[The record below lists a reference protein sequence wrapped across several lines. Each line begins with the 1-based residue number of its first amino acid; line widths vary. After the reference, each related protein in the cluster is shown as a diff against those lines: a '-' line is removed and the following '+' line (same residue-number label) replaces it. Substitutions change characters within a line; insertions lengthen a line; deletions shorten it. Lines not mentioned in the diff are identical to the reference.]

1 MGLSR
6 LDNFLKSVR
15 GNILYV
21 DPNNL
26 DSTDS
31 VANQGNSPTRPFKTI
46 QRALIEAARFSYQVG
61 SNNDRFSK
69 TTILLQPGEHIV
81 DNRPGIIV
89 KDDDTYITR
98 GGFDNYTDFTEFT
111 LLTNFDI
118 LSENNQL
125 YKLNSIYGGVIVPR
139 GTSIVGS
146 DLRKTKII
154 PRYVPNPDEVDGANI
169 NRSALFRVT
178 GGCFLYGFTIFD
190 ADLNALCYKDFTIN
204 QFVPDFS
211 HHKLT
216 CFEYV
221 DGVNNVKIDDTFIS
235 NLETTKTDL
244 DMYYEKVAVAYG
256 QNSGRE
262 IDESDEDIQT
272 VVDEYRIVGSRG
284 AEANIASISASGT
297 TVTVTLEEPLEELSA
312 NSPIQISGVA
322 STNSS
327 DVYDGQYLISSVIS
341 TTQFTYIS
349 RISNVDTSPTTNGA
363 TVNFSVD
370 TVTGASPYI
379 FNISLR
385 SVYGMCGMHAD
396 GNLVSGFKSMVV
408 AQFTGIGLQKDD
420 NAFVKYDEVSGEY
433 QDSANV
439 IDIHTDS
446 RAVFKPSYRNYH
458 IKASNN
464 AIIQL
469 VSIFAIGYAEH
480 FVVESGGDHS
490 ITNSNSNFG
499 AKALV
504 ARGFRKDAFSRDD
517 RGYITH
523 IVSPQKLS
531 GDETS
536 VEFFPIDVGLT
547 TSVSAG
553 AGTTTR
559 LYIYNQT
566 NQDAPPSD
574 IADGYRLGAKETEI
588 LYSQIAQSGIVSTYS
603 CRVTMPESDLSKEKS
618 YSVNRVNNDSENDID
633 SNGIIGLSTVH
644 EFIDGEKVRVF
655 SDNGHLPDGLI
666 TNNIYYVITDAVAG
680 ITSTEIKLAST
691 LSDVF
696 TDTAII
702 PNSKGGNL
710 KVVSRVSD
718 KSSGDVGHP
727 IQYDEGQGNWYLNVS
742 STDNTLY
749 DVINSVGVTGI
760 GEATSRTFI
769 ERNLDT
775 RNLVDTIYKVRYV
788 LPKNAQ
794 NNARPPLDG
803 YIIQE
808 SSTTGLTDAEISND
822 LYFGDSVTLANANQ
836 LRNPSFI
843 ANAEWSSSGISTIY
857 TELPH
862 NLSVGSEVKIEN
874 VVSAGNTTADFYDG
888 FNGEFTVTSIPTS
901 KKFTYSLADNPGAFQ
916 NDTTVRDSNLPKFT
930 QKTIP
935 TCLQV
940 YRSVEIQPFVQGKQ
954 DGVYQLFVINNSNS
968 PTVSPFQDSS
978 FSQNV
983 QYLYPQLN
991 RDNPDADP
999 KSSRS
1004 FALSSPVGQV
1014 VINDPENSLTKETVE
1029 KVSSDLKLGIGIT
1042 GAISSSGTA
1051 HTIFTKVD
1059 HGLGGITNLTVVSSG
1074 SNYIGEDTYYAADL
1088 VGFAGSITGSNANV
1102 KVDVNSLGQVS
1113 DVLIMDPG
1121 SSYGIGHTLQII
1133 PAAGIGTT
1141 TGFTAAVVRVDA
1153 VTDYQDLTLEIDG
1166 LSEDYDG
1173 YNNLYKVTGI
1183 TSTSTTE
1190 IQVQSANSVSG
1201 FSTTAVE
1208 FGTNMS
1214 SFTGQLLTPSSVTYN
1229 NETGVGIVTFAT
1241 SHGLNVDNSLLFVGF
1256 DNSFLNKTVSVT
1268 KKLSLL
1274 SVEVN
1279 FGTNDSSVPTTGTP
1293 EAYLK
1298 GNTSRSGRLEKENE
1312 LTSGRN
1318 VIQYGGIESTITTL
1332 LSSESGAPD
1341 QLVISDAVNSGFRIG
1356 DYLQVDREI
1365 FRIKSSVTSNTV
1377 GVFRSLLGS
1386 PRQTH
1391 DANSVVKRIVV
1402 KPVEFRRN
1410 SIIRASGHTFEYL
1423 GFGPGNYSTAF
1434 PERQDRVLSPQEEL
1448 IAQSYKENGGIVIF
1462 TAMNSDGDFY
1472 TGNKKVNSATG
1483 KEEVFDTPVP
1493 TVTGEE
1499 IDTGA
1504 FSVGFDVISPLEI
1517 SVSRSLRVEGG
1528 DDGTLV
1534 SEFDGPVVFNE
1545 KFTSTSEKG
1554 IEANS
1559 LFLQGDAEISRKITV
1574 GLSTPTEAGNYGD
1587 AVIRTE
1593 PEENGNVGWI
1603 YTKENAWRN
1612 WGWIKDASELNQLIS
1627 GVGIATTSSD
1637 SVGLSTRV
1645 NITATGDVSVSSSF
1659 DSLTKTTNFVID
1671 GTSLAPANT
1680 IDVYD
1685 AGVLQG
1691 SATGFDFEAAPD
1703 GFGLNLTT
1711 AISSGI
1717 ATVTFDM
1724 PIDDIDFGTGI
1735 LGQASPS
1742 FTPLSVGTRIIYEN
1756 LLDSVNTNY
1765 AVGVEANALW
1775 HSVPQSSAYSFKWYG
1790 GTTEIAE
1797 LITNGGSGLF
1807 ELNGSSSK
1815 VSAAQLESTVATG
1828 TAPFIVGSST
1838 TVTNLNANFLQ
1849 GFVSSDEE
1857 LENTIV
1863 RRDATNKIEG
1873 EVTKLIH
1880 VGAGQT
1886 GGYYTDIPAR
1896 LGYNPFN
1903 RDAGDT
1909 CAGPAIFQSS
1919 ISVTGGATLAGL
1931 TTITQVSDIYKNQS
1945 SSSGT
1950 LTCDF
1955 TTGPTTRTTSTD
1967 ITTINISNVPTTDER
1982 SLNYSVLLKAS
1993 SAVASLENIVFQ
2005 INGTT
2010 LIEGT
2015 NLYWLNDLSPVGTD
2029 PGYYFLGF
2037 TILRVGTGWE
2047 VLATYAPYGS

>member
-31 VANQGNSPTRPFKTI
+31 VENQGNSPTRPFKTI

-61 SNNDRFSK
+61 NNNDRFSK
-69 TTILLQPGEHIV
+69 TTIELQPGEHIV
-81 DNRPGIIV
+81 DNRPGIVV
-89 KDDDTYITR
+89 KDDGTYITR
-98 GGFDNYTDFTEFT
+98 GGFDNYTDFTEFN
-111 LLTNFDI
+111 LLSNFDV

-154 PRYVPNPDEVDGANI
+154 PRYVPNPDEVDGSNI

-178 GGCFLYGFTIFD
+178 GGCFIYGFTIFD
-190 ADLNALCYKDFTIN
+190 ADINALCYKDFTIN

-235 NLETTKTDL
+235 DLETTKTDL
-244 DMYYEKVAVAYG
+244 DMYYDKISVAYG

-262 IDESDEDIQT
+262 IDEDDEDIET

-297 TVTVTLEEPLEELSA
+297 TVTVTLEESLTELSV

-322 STNSS
+322 STNPL

-341 TTQFTYIS
+341 DTQFTYIS
-349 RISNVDTSPTTNGA
+349 RITNVDTAPSSNGA

-370 TVTGASPYI
+370 TVTSASPYI
-379 FNISLR
+379 FNVSLR

-420 NAFVKYDEVSGEY
+420 NAFIKYNEVLGEY
-433 QDSANV
+433 EDSSV
-439 IDIHTDS
+439 VTDIHTDS

-499 AKALV
+499 AKSLV
-504 ARGFRKDAFSRDD
+504 ARGFRKDSFPRDD

-523 IVSPQKLS
+523 FVSPQKIKNI
-531 GDETS
+531 ETS
-536 VEFFPIDVGLT
+536 VEFLPIDVGLT
-547 TSVSAG
+547 TSVSVG
-553 AGTTTR
+553 VGTTTR
-559 LYIYNQT
+559 LYIYNET
-566 NQDAPPSD
+566 NQDAPPSNVV
-574 IADGYRLGAKETEI
+574 DGYRIGAKENDI
-588 LYSQIAQSGIVSTYS
+588 LYAQIAQSGIVSTYS
-603 CRVTMPESDLSKEKS
+603 CRITMPESDLSKEKS
-618 YSVNRVNNDSENDID
+618 YDVSRVNNDSENDID
-633 SNGIIGLSTVH
+633 SNGIIGLTTFH
-644 EFIDGEKVRVF
+644 ELIDGEKVRVF

-666 TNNIYYVITDAVAG
+666 NNNVYYVITDAVSG

-696 TDTAII
+696 TDSPII

-710 KVVSRVSD
+710 KIISKVTD

-727 IQYDEGQGNWYLNVS
+727 IQFDQVRSNWYLNVS
-742 STDNTLY
+742 ETDNTLY
-749 DVINSVGVTGI
+749 DVINNVGVSGI
-760 GEATSRTFI
+760 GEATSRTYV
-769 ERNLDT
+769 ERTLDT
-775 RNLVDTIYKVRYV
+775 RNLIDTIYKVRYV

-808 SSTTGLTDAEISND
+808 SNTTGLSDTEISND
-822 LYFGDSVTLANANQ
+822 VYFGNSITLTNSNQ
-836 LRNPSFI
+836 LRNPSI
-843 ANAEWSSSGISTIY
+843 VADVEWSSSGISTVY

-862 NLSVGSEVKIEN
+862 NLSVGSEIKIEN
-874 VVSAGNTTADFYDG
+874 IVSAGNTTANSEKG
-888 FNGEFTVTSIPTS
+888 FNGEFEVTSILTS
-901 KKFTYSLADNPGAFQ
+901 KKFTYALTDNPGNFQ
-916 NDTTVRDSNLPKFT
+916 SDTTVRDSNLPKFT
-930 QKTIP
+930 QKSIP

-940 YRSVEIQPFVQGKQ
+940 YRSVELQPFVQGKQ
-954 DGVYQLFVINNSNS
+954 DGIYQLFLINNSNS
-968 PTVSPFQDSS
+968 PTVSPFQESN
-978 FSQNV
+978 FSQPV
-983 QYLYPQLN
+983 QFLYPQLN
-991 RDNPDADP
+991 RDNPNADP
-999 KSSRS
+999 RSSRS
-1004 FALSSPVGQV
+1004 FALSSPIGQV
-1014 VINDPENSLTKETVE
+1014 VINNPENSLTKESIE
-1029 KVSSDLKLGIGIT
+1029 KVSTDLKIGIGIT
-1042 GAISSSGTA
+1042 GAISSTGTA
-1051 HTIFTKVD
+1051 HTIFTEID
-1059 HGLGGITNLTVVSSG
+1059 HGLSGITSLTVVSAG

-1102 KVDVNSLGQVS
+1102 KVDVTAIGQVGN
-1113 DVLIMDPG
+1113 VVIMDPG

-1183 TSTSTTE
+1183 TSSVTE
-1190 IQVQSANSVSG
+1190 IEVESANSVTG
-1201 FSTTAVE
+1201 FSTTAVD
-1208 FGTNMS
+1208 FGNNLS
-1214 SFTGQLLTPSSVTYN
+1214 SLTGKLLTPSSVTYS
-1229 NETGVGIVTFAT
+1229 NETGVGIVTFAS

-1256 DNSFLNKTVSVT
+1256 DNSFLNKIVSVT

-1274 SVEVN
+1274 SVEVE
-1279 FGTNDSSVPTTGTP
+1279 FGINDNSVPVTGSP

-1298 GNTSRSGRLEKENE
+1298 GNNSRSGRLEKETESN
-1312 LTSGRN
+1312 SGRN
-1318 VIQYGGIESTITTL
+1318 VVQYGGIESTITTL
-1332 LSSESGAPD
+1332 LSSDSGAPD
-1341 QLVISDAVNSGFRIG
+1341 QLVISDAIIKGFRVG

-1365 FRIKSSVTSNTV
+1365 FRIKSTVNSNTV

-1386 PRQTH
+1386 QRQTH
-1391 DANSVVKRIVV
+1391 DVNSVVKKIII
-1402 KPVEFRRN
+1402 KSVEFRRN

-1448 IAQSYKENGGIVIF
+1448 ISQSTKENGGIVIF

-1528 DDGTLV
+1528 DNSTLV

-1545 KFTSTSEKG
+1545 KITSTSDKG
-1554 IEANS
+1554 IEATS
-1559 LFLQGDAEISRKITV
+1559 LFLQGDADISRKITV

-1593 PEENGNVGWI
+1593 PEEFNNVGWI
-1603 YTKENAWRN
+1603 YTKGNEWKQ
-1612 WGWIKDASELNQLIS
+1612 WGWIKDSSELNQLIS

-1645 NITATGDVSVSSSF
+1645 NISALGDINVSATF
-1659 DSLTKTTNFVID
+1659 DSLTKTTNYVID
-1671 GTSLAPANT
+1671 GTGLAADNE
-1680 IDVYD
+1680 IDIYD
-1685 AGVLQG
+1685 EGLLQG
-1691 SATGFDFEAAPD
+1691 AASAIDFKGAAD
-1703 GFGLNLTT
+1703 GFGVEVTT
-1711 AISSGI
+1711 LVNSGI
-1717 ATVTFDM
+1717 ATITFDV
-1724 PIDDIDFGTGI
+1724 PINEIDFGTGI
-1735 LGQASPS
+1735 IGQSSPS
-1742 FTPLSVGTRIIYEN
+1742 FATTSIGTRIIYEN
-1756 LLDSVNTNY
+1756 LIDSVNTNY
-1765 AVGVEANALW
+1765 AVGVEPNALW
-1775 HSVPQSSAYSFKWYG
+1775 HSLPQSSGYSFKWYG
-1790 GTTEIAE
+1790 GITEVAE
-1797 LITNGGSGLF
+1797 LIANGGSGQL

-1815 VSAAQLESTVATG
+1815 VTARQLESTATTG

-1863 RRDATNKIEG
+1863 RRDAANKIEG
-1873 EVTKLIH
+1873 NATKLIH
-1880 VGAGQT
+1880 VGTGQT

-1909 CAGPAIFQSS
+1909 CVGPAIFQSS

-1931 TTITQVSDIYKNQS
+1931 TTVTQVSDIYKNQS

-1955 TTGPTTRTTSTD
+1955 TTGPITRTTSTD
-1967 ITTINISNVPTTDER
+1967 ITIIDITNVPTTDER
-1982 SLNYSVLLKAS
+1982 SLNYSVLLKAAS
-1993 SAVASLENIVFQ
+1993 PVLSLENIVFKV
-2005 INGTT
+2005 NGAT
-2010 LIEGT
+2010 LTEGT
-2015 NLYWLNDLSPVGTD
+2015 DIYWLNNLSPVGTD
-2029 PGYYFLGF
+2029 SGYYFLGF

>member
-31 VANQGNSPTRPFKTI
+31 VENQGNSPTRPFKTI

-61 SNNDRFSK
+61 NNNDRFSK
-69 TTILLQPGEHIV
+69 TTIELQPGEHIV
-81 DNRPGIIV
+81 DNRPGIVV
-89 KDDDTYITR
+89 KDDGTYITR
-98 GGFDNYTDFTEFT
+98 GGFDNYTDFSEFN
-111 LLTNFDI
+111 LLSNFDV

-139 GTSIVGS
+139 GTSINGS

-154 PRYVPNPDEVDGANI
+154 PRYVPNPDEVDGSNI
-169 NRSALFRVT
+169 NRSAVFRVT
-178 GGCFLYGFTIFD
+178 GGCFIYGFTIFD
-190 ADLNALCYKDFTIN
+190 ADINALCYKDFTIN

-235 NLETTKTDL
+235 DLETTKTDL
-244 DMYYEKVAVAYG
+244 DMYYDKISVAYG

-262 IDESDEDIQT
+262 IDEDDEDIET

-297 TVTVTLEEPLEELSA
+297 TVTVTLEESLTELSV

-322 STNSS
+322 STNPL

-341 TTQFTYIS
+341 DTQFTYIS
-349 RISNVDTSPTTNGA
+349 RITNVDTAPSSNGA

-370 TVTGASPYI
+370 TVTSASPYI
-379 FNISLR
+379 FNVSLR

-420 NAFVKYDEVSGEY
+420 NAFIKYNEVLGEY
-433 QDSANV
+433 EDSSV
-439 IDIHTDS
+439 VTDIHTDS

-499 AKALV
+499 AKSLV
-504 ARGFRKDAFSRDD
+504 ARGFRKDSFPRDD

-523 IVSPQKLS
+523 FVSPQKIKNI
-531 GDETS
+531 ETS
-536 VEFFPIDVGLT
+536 VEFLPIDVGLT
-547 TSVSAG
+547 TSVSVG
-553 AGTTTR
+553 VGTTTR
-559 LYIYNQT
+559 LYIYNET
-566 NQDAPPSD
+566 NQDAPPSNVV
-574 IADGYRLGAKETEI
+574 DGYRIGAKENDI
-588 LYSQIAQSGIVSTYS
+588 LYAQIAQSGIVSTYS
-603 CRVTMPESDLSKEKS
+603 CRITMPESDLGKEKS
-618 YSVNRVNNDSENDID
+618 YDVSRVNNDSENDID
-633 SNGIIGLSTVH
+633 SNGIIGLTTSH
-644 EFIDGEKVRVF
+644 ELIDGEKVRVF

-666 TNNIYYVITDAVAG
+666 NNNVYYVITDAVSG

-696 TDTAII
+696 TDNPII

-710 KVVSRVSD
+710 KIISKVTD

-727 IQYDEGQGNWYLNVS
+727 IQFDQVRSNWYLNVS
-742 STDNTLY
+742 ETDNTLY
-749 DVINSVGVTGI
+749 DVINNVGVSGI
-760 GEATSRTFI
+760 GEATSRTYV
-769 ERNLDT
+769 ERTLDT
-775 RNLVDTIYKVRYV
+775 RNLIDTIYKVRYV

-808 SSTTGLTDAEISND
+808 SNTTGLSDTEISND
-822 LYFGDSVTLANANQ
+822 VYFGNSITLTNSNQ
-836 LRNPSFI
+836 LRNPSI
-843 ANAEWSSSGISTIY
+843 VADVEWSSSGISTVY

-862 NLSVGSEVKIEN
+862 NLSVGSEIKIEN
-874 VVSAGNTTADFYDG
+874 IVSAGNTTANSKQG
-888 FNGEFTVTSIPTS
+888 FNGEFEVTSILTS
-901 KKFTYSLADNPGAFQ
+901 KKFTYALTDDPGNFQ
-916 NDTTVRDSNLPKFT
+916 SDTTVRDSNLPKFT
-930 QKTIP
+930 QKSIP

-940 YRSVEIQPFVQGKQ
+940 YRSVELQPFVQGKQ
-954 DGVYQLFVINNSNS
+954 DGIYQLFLINNSNS
-968 PTVSPFQDSS
+968 PTVSPFQEST
-978 FSQNV
+978 FSQPV
-983 QYLYPQLN
+983 QFLYPQLN
-991 RDNPDADP
+991 RDNPNADP
-999 KSSRS
+999 RSSRS
-1004 FALSSPVGQV
+1004 FALSSPIGQV
-1014 VINDPENSLTKETVE
+1014 VINNPENSLTKESIE
-1029 KVSSDLKLGIGIT
+1029 KVSTDLKIGIGIT
-1042 GAISSSGTA
+1042 GAISSTGTA
-1051 HTIFTKVD
+1051 HTIFTEID
-1059 HGLGGITNLTVVSSG
+1059 HGLSGITSLTVVSAG

-1102 KVDVNSLGQVS
+1102 KVDVTAIGQVGN
-1113 DVLIMDPG
+1113 VVIMDPG

-1183 TSTSTTE
+1183 TSSVTE
-1190 IQVQSANSVSG
+1190 IEVESANSVTG
-1201 FSTTAVE
+1201 FSTTAVD
-1208 FGTNMS
+1208 FGNNLS
-1214 SFTGQLLTPSSVTYN
+1214 SLTGKLLTPSSVTYN
-1229 NETGVGIVTFAT
+1229 NETGVGIVTFAS

-1256 DNSFLNKTVSVT
+1256 DNSFLNKIVSVT

-1274 SVEVN
+1274 SVEVE
-1279 FGTNDSSVPTTGTP
+1279 FGINDNSVPVTGSP

-1298 GNTSRSGRLEKENE
+1298 GNNSRSGRLEKETESN
-1312 LTSGRN
+1312 SGRN
-1318 VIQYGGIESTITTL
+1318 VVQYGGIESTITTS
-1332 LSSESGAPD
+1332 LSSDSGAPD
-1341 QLVISDAVNSGFRIG
+1341 QLVISDAIIKGFRVG

-1365 FRIKSSVTSNTV
+1365 FRIKSTVNSNTV

-1386 PRQTH
+1386 QRQTH
-1391 DANSVVKRIVV
+1391 DVNSVVKKIII
-1402 KPVEFRRN
+1402 KSVEFRRN

-1448 IAQSYKENGGIVIF
+1448 ISQSTKENGGIVIF

-1528 DDGTLV
+1528 DNSTLV

-1545 KFTSTSEKG
+1545 KITSTSDKG
-1554 IEANS
+1554 IEATS
-1559 LFLQGDAEISRKITV
+1559 LFLQGDADISRKITV

-1593 PEENGNVGWI
+1593 PEEFNNVGWI
-1603 YTKENAWRN
+1603 YTKGNEWKQ
-1612 WGWIKDASELNQLIS
+1612 WGWIKDSSELNQLIS

-1645 NITATGDVSVSSSF
+1645 NISALGDINVSASF
-1659 DSLTKTTNFVID
+1659 DSLTKTTNYVID
-1671 GTSLAPANT
+1671 GTGLAADNE
-1680 IDVYD
+1680 IDIYD
-1685 AGVLQG
+1685 EGLLQG
-1691 SATGFDFEAAPD
+1691 AASAIDFKGAVD
-1703 GFGLNLTT
+1703 GFGVEVSTLVN
-1711 AISSGI
+1711 SGI
-1717 ATVTFDM
+1717 ATITFDV
-1724 PIDDIDFGTGI
+1724 PINEIDFGAGI
-1735 LGQASPS
+1735 IGQSSPS
-1742 FTPLSVGTRIIYEN
+1742 FATTSIGTRIIYEN
-1756 LLDSVNTNY
+1756 LIDSVNTNY
-1765 AVGVEANALW
+1765 AVGIEPTALW
-1775 HSVPQSSAYSFKWYG
+1775 HSLPQSSGYSFKWYG
-1790 GTTEIAE
+1790 GITEVAE
-1797 LITNGGSGLF
+1797 LIANAGSGQLQINGGS
-1807 ELNGSSSK
+1807 SK
-1815 VSAAQLESTVATG
+1815 VTAGQLESTATTG

-1873 EVTKLIH
+1873 NATKLIH
-1880 VGAGQT
+1880 VGTGQT

-1909 CAGPAIFQSS
+1909 CVGPAIFQSS

-1931 TTITQVSDIYKNQS
+1931 TTVTQVSDIYKNQS

-1955 TTGPTTRTTSTD
+1955 TTGPITRTTSTD
-1967 ITTINISNVPTTDER
+1967 ITIIDITNVPTTDER
-1982 SLNYSVLLKAS
+1982 SLNYSVLLKAAS
-1993 SAVASLENIVFQ
+1993 PVLSLENIVFKV
-2005 INGTT
+2005 NGTT
-2010 LIEGT
+2010 LTEGT
-2015 NLYWLNDLSPVGTD
+2015 DIYWLNNLSPVGTD
-2029 PGYYFLGF
+2029 SGYYFLGF

>member
-31 VANQGNSPTRPFKTI
+31 VENQGNSPTRPFKTI

-61 SNNDRFSK
+61 NNNDRFSK
-69 TTILLQPGEHIV
+69 TTIELQPGEHIV
-81 DNRPGIIV
+81 DNRPGIVV
-89 KDDDTYITR
+89 KDDGTYITR
-98 GGFDNYTDFTEFT
+98 GGFDNYTDFSEFN
-111 LLTNFDI
+111 LLSNFDV

-139 GTSIVGS
+139 GTSINGS

-154 PRYVPNPDEVDGANI
+154 PRYVPNPDEVDGSNI
-169 NRSALFRVT
+169 NRSAVFRVT
-178 GGCFLYGFTIFD
+178 GGCFIYGFTIFD
-190 ADLNALCYKDFTIN
+190 ADINALCYKDFTIN

-235 NLETTKTDL
+235 DLETTKTDL
-244 DMYYEKVAVAYG
+244 DMYYDKISVAYG

-262 IDESDEDIQT
+262 IDEDDEDIET

-297 TVTVTLEEPLEELSA
+297 TVTVTLEESLTELSV

-322 STNSS
+322 STNPL

-341 TTQFTYIS
+341 DTQFTYIS
-349 RISNVDTSPTTNGA
+349 RITNVDTAPSSNGA

-370 TVTGASPYI
+370 TVTSASPYI
-379 FNISLR
+379 FNVSLR

-420 NAFVKYDEVSGEY
+420 NAFIKYNEVLGEY
-433 QDSANV
+433 EDSSV
-439 IDIHTDS
+439 VTDIHTDS

-499 AKALV
+499 AKSLV
-504 ARGFRKDAFSRDD
+504 ARGFRKDSFPRDD

-523 IVSPQKLS
+523 FVSPQKIKNI
-531 GDETS
+531 ETS
-536 VEFFPIDVGLT
+536 VEFLPIDVGLT
-547 TSVSAG
+547 TSVSVG
-553 AGTTTR
+553 VGTTTR
-559 LYIYNQT
+559 LYIYNET
-566 NQDAPPSD
+566 NQDAPPSNVV
-574 IADGYRLGAKETEI
+574 DGYRIGAKENDI
-588 LYSQIAQSGIVSTYS
+588 LYAQIAQSGIVSTYS
-603 CRVTMPESDLSKEKS
+603 CRITMPESDLGKEKS
-618 YSVNRVNNDSENDID
+618 YDVSRVNNDSENDID
-633 SNGIIGLSTVH
+633 SNGIIGLTTSH
-644 EFIDGEKVRVF
+644 ELIDGEKVRVF

-666 TNNIYYVITDAVAG
+666 NNNVYYVITDAVSG

-696 TDTAII
+696 TDNPII

-710 KVVSRVSD
+710 KIISKVTD

-727 IQYDEGQGNWYLNVS
+727 IQFDQVRSNWYLNVS
-742 STDNTLY
+742 ETDNTLY
-749 DVINSVGVTGI
+749 DVINNVGVSGI
-760 GEATSRTFI
+760 GEATSRTYV
-769 ERNLDT
+769 ERTLDT
-775 RNLVDTIYKVRYV
+775 RNLIDTIYKVRYV

-808 SSTTGLTDAEISND
+808 SNTTGLSDTEISND
-822 LYFGDSVTLANANQ
+822 VYFGNSITLTNSNQ
-836 LRNPSFI
+836 LRNPSI
-843 ANAEWSSSGISTIY
+843 VADVEWSSSGISTVY

-862 NLSVGSEVKIEN
+862 NLSVGSEIKIEN
-874 VVSAGNTTADFYDG
+874 IVSAGNTTANSKQG
-888 FNGEFTVTSIPTS
+888 FNGEFEVTSILTS
-901 KKFTYSLADNPGAFQ
+901 KKFTYALTDNPGNFQ
-916 NDTTVRDSNLPKFT
+916 SDTTVRDSNLPKFT
-930 QKTIP
+930 QKSIP

-940 YRSVEIQPFVQGKQ
+940 YRSVELQPFVQGKQ
-954 DGVYQLFVINNSNS
+954 DGIYQLFLINNSNS
-968 PTVSPFQDSS
+968 PTVSPFQESN
-978 FSQNV
+978 FSQPV
-983 QYLYPQLN
+983 QFLYPQLN
-991 RDNPDADP
+991 RDNPNADP
-999 KSSRS
+999 RSSRS
-1004 FALSSPVGQV
+1004 FALSSPIGQV
-1014 VINDPENSLTKETVE
+1014 VINNPENSLTKESIE
-1029 KVSSDLKLGIGIT
+1029 KVSTDLKIGIGIT
-1042 GAISSSGTA
+1042 GAISSTGTA
-1051 HTIFTKVD
+1051 HTIFTEID
-1059 HGLGGITNLTVVSSG
+1059 HGLSGITSLTVVSAG

-1102 KVDVNSLGQVS
+1102 KVDVTAIGQVGN
-1113 DVLIMDPG
+1113 VVIMDPG

-1183 TSTSTTE
+1183 TSSVTE
-1190 IQVQSANSVSG
+1190 IEVESANSVTG
-1201 FSTTAVE
+1201 FSTTAVD
-1208 FGTNMS
+1208 FGNNLS
-1214 SFTGQLLTPSSVTYN
+1214 SLTGKLLTPSSVTYN
-1229 NETGVGIVTFAT
+1229 NETGVGIVTFAS

-1256 DNSFLNKTVSVT
+1256 DNSFLNKIVSVT

-1274 SVEVN
+1274 SVEVE
-1279 FGTNDSSVPTTGTP
+1279 FGINDNSVPVTGSP

-1298 GNTSRSGRLEKENE
+1298 GNNSRSGRLEKETESN
-1312 LTSGRN
+1312 SGRN
-1318 VIQYGGIESTITTL
+1318 VVQYGGIESTITTS
-1332 LSSESGAPD
+1332 LSSDSGAPD
-1341 QLVISDAVNSGFRIG
+1341 QLVISDAIIKGFRVG

-1365 FRIKSSVTSNTV
+1365 FRIKSTVNSNTV

-1386 PRQTH
+1386 QRQTH
-1391 DANSVVKRIVV
+1391 DVNSVVKKIII
-1402 KPVEFRRN
+1402 KSVEFRRN

-1448 IAQSYKENGGIVIF
+1448 ISQSTKENGGIVIF

-1528 DDGTLV
+1528 DNSTLV

-1545 KFTSTSEKG
+1545 KITSTSDKG
-1554 IEANS
+1554 IEATS
-1559 LFLQGDAEISRKITV
+1559 LFLQGDADISRKITV

-1593 PEENGNVGWI
+1593 PEEFNNVGWI
-1603 YTKENAWRN
+1603 YTKGNEWKQ
-1612 WGWIKDASELNQLIS
+1612 WGWIKDSSELNQLIS

-1645 NITATGDVSVSSSF
+1645 NISALGDINVSASF
-1659 DSLTKTTNFVID
+1659 DSLTKTTNYVID
-1671 GTSLAPANT
+1671 GTGLAADNE
-1680 IDVYD
+1680 IDIYD
-1685 AGVLQG
+1685 EGLLQG
-1691 SATGFDFEAAPD
+1691 AASAIDFKGAVD
-1703 GFGLNLTT
+1703 GFGVEVSTLVN
-1711 AISSGI
+1711 SGI
-1717 ATVTFDM
+1717 ATITFDV
-1724 PIDDIDFGTGI
+1724 PINEIDFGTGI
-1735 LGQASPS
+1735 IGQSSPS
-1742 FTPLSVGTRIIYEN
+1742 FATTSIGTRIIYEN
-1756 LLDSVNTNY
+1756 LIDSVNTNY
-1765 AVGVEANALW
+1765 AVGIEPTALW
-1775 HSVPQSSAYSFKWYG
+1775 HSLPQSSGYSFKWYG
-1790 GTTEIAE
+1790 GITEVAE
-1797 LITNGGSGLF
+1797 LIANAGSGQLQINGGS
-1807 ELNGSSSK
+1807 SK
-1815 VSAAQLESTVATG
+1815 VTAGQLESTATTG

-1873 EVTKLIH
+1873 NATKLIH
-1880 VGAGQT
+1880 VGTGQT

-1909 CAGPAIFQSS
+1909 CVGPAIFQSS

-1931 TTITQVSDIYKNQS
+1931 TTVTQVSDIYKNQS

-1955 TTGPTTRTTSTD
+1955 TTGPITRTTSTD
-1967 ITTINISNVPTTDER
+1967 ITIIDITNVPTTDER
-1982 SLNYSVLLKAS
+1982 SLNYSVLLKAAS
-1993 SAVASLENIVFQ
+1993 PVLSLENIVFKV
-2005 INGTT
+2005 NGAT
-2010 LIEGT
+2010 LTEGT
-2015 NLYWLNDLSPVGTD
+2015 DIYWLNNLSPVGTD
-2029 PGYYFLGF
+2029 SGYYFLGF

>member
-31 VANQGNSPTRPFKTI
+31 VENQGNSPTRPFKTI

-61 SNNDRFSK
+61 NNNDRFSK
-69 TTILLQPGEHIV
+69 TTIKLQPGEHIV
-81 DNRPGIIV
+81 DNRPGIVV
-89 KDDDTYITR
+89 KDDGTYITR
-98 GGFDNYTDFTEFT
+98 GGFDNYTDFSEFN
-111 LLTNFDI
+111 LLSNFDV

-139 GTSIVGS
+139 GTSIKGS

-154 PRYVPNPDEVDGANI
+154 PRYVPNPDEVDGSNI
-169 NRSALFRVT
+169 NRSAVFRVT
-178 GGCFLYGFTIFD
+178 GGCFIYGFTIFD
-190 ADLNALCYKDFTIN
+190 ADINALCYKDFTIN

-235 NLETTKTDL
+235 DLETTKTDL
-244 DMYYEKVAVAYG
+244 DMYYDKISVAYG

-262 IDESDEDIQT
+262 IDEDDEDIET

-297 TVTVTLEEPLEELSA
+297 TVTVTLEESLTELSV

-322 STNSS
+322 STNPL

-341 TTQFTYIS
+341 DTQFTYIS
-349 RISNVDTSPTTNGA
+349 RITNVDTAPSSNSA

-370 TVTGASPYI
+370 TVTSASPYI
-379 FNISLR
+379 FNVSLR

-420 NAFVKYDEVSGEY
+420 NAFIKYNEVLGEY
-433 QDSANV
+433 EDSSV
-439 IDIHTDS
+439 VTDIHTDS

-499 AKALV
+499 AKSLV
-504 ARGFRKDAFSRDD
+504 ARGFRKDSFPRDD

-523 IVSPQKLS
+523 FVSPQKIKNI
-531 GDETS
+531 ETS
-536 VEFFPIDVGLT
+536 VEFLPIDVGLT
-547 TSVSAG
+547 TSVSVG
-553 AGTTTR
+553 VGTTTR
-559 LYIYNQT
+559 LYIYNET
-566 NQDAPPSD
+566 NQDAPPSNVV
-574 IADGYRLGAKETEI
+574 DGYRIGAKENDI
-588 LYSQIAQSGIVSTYS
+588 LYAQIAQSGIVSTYS
-603 CRVTMPESDLSKEKS
+603 CRITMPESDLSKEKS
-618 YSVNRVNNDSENDID
+618 YDVSRVNNDSENDID
-633 SNGIIGLSTVH
+633 SNGIIGLTTSH
-644 EFIDGEKVRVF
+644 ELIDGEKVRVF

-666 TNNIYYVITDAVAG
+666 NNNVYYVITDAVSG

-696 TDTAII
+696 TDNPII

-710 KVVSRVSD
+710 KIISKVTD

-727 IQYDEGQGNWYLNVS
+727 IQFDQVRSNWYLNVS
-742 STDNTLY
+742 ETDNTLY
-749 DVINSVGVTGI
+749 DVINNVGVSGI
-760 GEATSRTFI
+760 GEATSRTYV
-769 ERNLDT
+769 ERTLDT
-775 RNLVDTIYKVRYV
+775 RNLIDTIYKVRYV

-808 SSTTGLTDAEISND
+808 SNTTGLSDTEISND
-822 LYFGDSVTLANANQ
+822 VYFGNSITLTNSNQ
-836 LRNPSFI
+836 LRNPSI
-843 ANAEWSSSGISTIY
+843 VADVEWSSSGISTVY

-862 NLSVGSEVKIEN
+862 NISVGSEIKIEN
-874 VVSAGNTTADFYDG
+874 IVSAGNTTANSEKG
-888 FNGEFTVTSIPTS
+888 FNGEFKVTSVLTS
-901 KKFTYSLADNPGAFQ
+901 KKFTYALTDDPGNFQ
-916 NDTTVRDSNLPKFT
+916 SDTTVRDSNLPKFT
-930 QKTIP
+930 QKSIP

-940 YRSVEIQPFVQGKQ
+940 YRSVELQPFVQGKQ
-954 DGVYQLFVINNSNS
+954 DGIYQLFLINNSNS
-968 PTVSPFQDSS
+968 PTVSPFQEST
-978 FSQNV
+978 FSQPV
-983 QYLYPQLN
+983 QFLYPQLN
-991 RDNPDADP
+991 RDNPNADP

-1004 FALSSPVGQV
+1004 FALSSPIGQV
-1014 VINDPENSLTKETVE
+1014 VINNPENSLTKESIE
-1029 KVSSDLKLGIGIT
+1029 KVSTDLKIGIGIT
-1042 GAISSSGTA
+1042 GAISSTGTA
-1051 HTIFTKVD
+1051 HTIFTEID
-1059 HGLGGITNLTVVSSG
+1059 HGLSGITSLTVVSAG

-1102 KVDVNSLGQVS
+1102 KVDVTAIGQVGN
-1113 DVLIMDPG
+1113 VVIMDPG

-1183 TSTSTTE
+1183 TSSVTE
-1190 IQVQSANSVSG
+1190 IEVESANSVTG
-1201 FSTTAVE
+1201 FSTTAVD
-1208 FGTNMS
+1208 FGNNLS
-1214 SFTGQLLTPSSVTYN
+1214 SLTGKLLTPSSVTYN
-1229 NETGVGIVTFAT
+1229 NETGVGIVTFAS

-1256 DNSFLNKTVSVT
+1256 DNSFLNKIVSVT

-1274 SVEVN
+1274 SVEVE
-1279 FGTNDSSVPTTGTP
+1279 FGINDNSVPVTGSP

-1298 GNTSRSGRLEKENE
+1298 GNNSRSGRLEKETESN
-1312 LTSGRN
+1312 SGRN
-1318 VIQYGGIESTITTL
+1318 VVQYGGIESTITTL
-1332 LSSESGAPD
+1332 LSSDSGAPD
-1341 QLVISDAVNSGFRIG
+1341 QLVISDAIIKGFRVG

-1365 FRIKSSVTSNTV
+1365 FRIKSTVNSNTV

-1386 PRQTH
+1386 QRQTH
-1391 DANSVVKRIVV
+1391 DVNSVVKKIII
-1402 KPVEFRRN
+1402 KSVEFRRN

-1448 IAQSYKENGGIVIF
+1448 ISQSTKENGGIVIF

-1528 DDGTLV
+1528 DNSTLV

-1545 KFTSTSEKG
+1545 KITSTSDKG
-1554 IEANS
+1554 IEATS
-1559 LFLQGDAEISRKITV
+1559 LFLQGDADISRKITV

-1593 PEENGNVGWI
+1593 PEEFNNVGWI
-1603 YTKENAWRN
+1603 YTKGNEWKQ
-1612 WGWIKDASELNQLIS
+1612 WGWIKDSSELNQLIS

-1645 NITATGDVSVSSSF
+1645 NISAVGDINVSASF
-1659 DSLTKTTNFVID
+1659 DSLTKTTNYVID
-1671 GTSLAPANT
+1671 GTGLAADNE
-1680 IDVYD
+1680 IDIYD
-1685 AGVLQG
+1685 EGLLKGAA
-1691 SATGFDFEAAPD
+1691 SAIDFKGAVD
-1703 GFGLNLTT
+1703 GFGVEVSTLVN
-1711 AISSGI
+1711 SGI
-1717 ATVTFDM
+1717 ATITFDV
-1724 PIDDIDFGTGI
+1724 PINEIDFGAGI
-1735 LGQASPS
+1735 IGQSSPS
-1742 FTPLSVGTRIIYEN
+1742 FATTSIGTRIIYEN
-1756 LLDSVNTNY
+1756 VIDSVNTNY
-1765 AVGVEANALW
+1765 AVGIEPTALW
-1775 HSVPQSSAYSFKWYG
+1775 HSLPQSSGYSFKWYG
-1790 GTTEIAE
+1790 GITEVAE
-1797 LITNGGSGLF
+1797 LIANAGSGQLQINGGS
-1807 ELNGSSSK
+1807 SK
-1815 VSAAQLESTVATG
+1815 VTAGQLESTATTG

-1873 EVTKLIH
+1873 NATKLIH
-1880 VGAGQT
+1880 VGTGQT

-1931 TTITQVSDIYKNQS
+1931 TTVTQVSDIYKNQS
-1945 SSSGT
+1945 SSAGT

-1955 TTGPTTRTTSTD
+1955 TTGPITRTTSTD
-1967 ITTINISNVPTTDER
+1967 ITIIDITNVPTTDER
-1982 SLNYSVLLKAS
+1982 SLNYSVLLKAAS
-1993 SAVASLENIVFQ
+1993 PVLSLENIVFKV
-2005 INGTT
+2005 NGTT
-2010 LIEGT
+2010 LTEGT
-2015 NLYWLNDLSPVGTD
+2015 DIYWLNNLSPVGTD
-2029 PGYYFLGF
+2029 SGYYFLGF

>member
-31 VANQGNSPTRPFKTI
+31 VENQGNSPTRPFKTI

-61 SNNDRFSK
+61 NNNDRFSK
-69 TTILLQPGEHIV
+69 TTIELQPGEHIV
-81 DNRPGIIV
+81 DNRPGIVV
-89 KDDDTYITR
+89 KDDGTYITR
-98 GGFDNYTDFTEFT
+98 GGFDNYTDFTEFN
-111 LLTNFDI
+111 LLSNFDV

-154 PRYVPNPDEVDGANI
+154 PRYVPNPDEVDGSNI

-178 GGCFLYGFTIFD
+178 GGCFIYGFTIFD
-190 ADLNALCYKDFTIN
+190 ADINALCYKDFTIN

-244 DMYYEKVAVAYG
+244 DMYYDKISVAYG

-262 IDESDEDIQT
+262 IDEDDEDIET

-297 TVTVTLEEPLEELSA
+297 TVTVTLEESLTELSV

-322 STNSS
+322 STNPL

-341 TTQFTYIS
+341 DTQFTYIS
-349 RISNVDTSPTTNGA
+349 RITNVDTAPSSNGA

-370 TVTGASPYI
+370 TVTSASPYI
-379 FNISLR
+379 FNVSLR

-420 NAFVKYDEVSGEY
+420 NAFIKYNEILGEY
-433 QDSANV
+433 EDSSV
-439 IDIHTDS
+439 VTDIHTDS

-499 AKALV
+499 AKSLV
-504 ARGFRKDAFSRDD
+504 ARGFRKDSFPRDD

-523 IVSPQKLS
+523 FVSPQKIKNI
-531 GDETS
+531 ETS
-536 VEFFPIDVGLT
+536 VEFLPIDVGLT
-547 TSVSAG
+547 TSVSVG
-553 AGTTTR
+553 VGTTTR
-559 LYIYNQT
+559 LYIYNET
-566 NQDAPPSD
+566 NQDAPPSNVV
-574 IADGYRLGAKETEI
+574 DGYRIGAKENDI
-588 LYSQIAQSGIVSTYS
+588 LYAQIAQSGIVSTYS
-603 CRVTMPESDLSKEKS
+603 CRITMPESDLSKEKS
-618 YSVNRVNNDSENDID
+618 YDVSRVNNDSENDID
-633 SNGIIGLSTVH
+633 SNGIIGLTTVH
-644 EFIDGEKVRVF
+644 ELIDGEKVRVF

-666 TNNIYYVITDAVAG
+666 NNNVYYVITDAVSG
-680 ITSTEIKLAST
+680 ISSTEIKLAST
-691 LSDVF
+691 FSDVF
-696 TDTAII
+696 TDSPII

-710 KVVSRVSD
+710 KIVSKVTD

-727 IQYDEGQGNWYLNVS
+727 IQFDQVRSNWYLNVS
-742 STDNTLY
+742 ETDNTLY
-749 DVINSVGVTGI
+749 DVINNVGVSGI
-760 GEATSRTFI
+760 GEATSRTYV
-769 ERNLDT
+769 ERTLDT
-775 RNLVDTIYKVRYV
+775 RNLIDTIYKVRYV

-808 SSTTGLTDAEISND
+808 SNTTGLSDTEISND
-822 LYFGDSVTLANANQ
+822 VYFGNSITLTNSNQ
-836 LRNPSFI
+836 LRNPSI
-843 ANAEWSSSGISTIY
+843 VADVEWSSSGISTVY

-862 NLSVGSEVKIEN
+862 NLSVGSEIKIEN
-874 VVSAGNTTADFYDG
+874 IVSAGNTTANSEKG
-888 FNGEFTVTSIPTS
+888 FNGEFEVTSILTS
-901 KKFTYSLADNPGAFQ
+901 KKFTYALTDDPGNFQ
-916 NDTTVRDSNLPKFT
+916 SDTTVRDSNLPKFT
-930 QKTIP
+930 QKSIP

-940 YRSVEIQPFVQGKQ
+940 YRSVELQPFVQGKQ
-954 DGVYQLFVINNSNS
+954 DGIYQLFLINNSNS
-968 PTVSPFQDSS
+968 PTVSPFQEST
-978 FSQNV
+978 FSQPV
-983 QYLYPQLN
+983 QFLYPQLN
-991 RDNPDADP
+991 RDNPNADP

-1004 FALSSPVGQV
+1004 FALSSPIGQV
-1014 VINDPENSLTKETVE
+1014 VINNPENSLTKESIE
-1029 KVSSDLKLGIGIT
+1029 KVSTDLKIGIGIT
-1042 GAISSSGTA
+1042 GAISSTGTA
-1051 HTIFTKVD
+1051 HTIFTEID
-1059 HGLGGITNLTVVSSG
+1059 HGLSGITSLTVVSAG

-1102 KVDVNSLGQVS
+1102 KVDVTAIGQVGN
-1113 DVLIMDPG
+1113 VVIMDPG

-1183 TSTSTTE
+1183 TSSVTE
-1190 IQVQSANSVSG
+1190 IEVESANSVTG
-1201 FSTTAVE
+1201 FSTTAVD
-1208 FGTNMS
+1208 FGNNLS
-1214 SFTGQLLTPSSVTYN
+1214 SLTGKLLTPSSVTYS
-1229 NETGVGIVTFAT
+1229 NETGVGIVTFAS

-1256 DNSFLNKTVSVT
+1256 DNSFLNKIVSVT

-1274 SVEVN
+1274 SVEVE
-1279 FGTNDSSVPTTGTP
+1279 FGINDNSVPVTGSP

-1298 GNTSRSGRLEKENE
+1298 GNNSRSGRLEKETESN
-1312 LTSGRN
+1312 SGRN
-1318 VIQYGGIESTITTL
+1318 VVQYGGIESTITTL
-1332 LSSESGAPD
+1332 LSSDSGAPD
-1341 QLVISDAVNSGFRIG
+1341 QLVISDAIIKGFRVG

-1365 FRIKSSVTSNTV
+1365 FRIKSTVNSNTV

-1386 PRQTH
+1386 QRQTH
-1391 DANSVVKRIVV
+1391 DVNSVVKKIII
-1402 KPVEFRRN
+1402 KSVEFRRN

-1448 IAQSYKENGGIVIF
+1448 ISQSTKENGGIVIF

-1528 DDGTLV
+1528 DNSTLV

-1545 KFTSTSEKG
+1545 KITSTSDKG
-1554 IEANS
+1554 IEATS
-1559 LFLQGDAEISRKITV
+1559 LFLQGDADISRKITV

-1593 PEENGNVGWI
+1593 PEEFNNVGWI
-1603 YTKENAWRN
+1603 YTKGNEWKQ
-1612 WGWIKDASELNQLIS
+1612 WGWIKDSSELNQLIS

-1645 NITATGDVSVSSSF
+1645 NISALGDINVSATF
-1659 DSLTKTTNFVID
+1659 DSLTKTTNYVID
-1671 GTSLAPANT
+1671 GTGLAADNE
-1680 IDVYD
+1680 IDIYD
-1685 AGVLQG
+1685 EGLLQG
-1691 SATGFDFEAAPD
+1691 AASAIDFKGAAD
-1703 GFGLNLTT
+1703 GFGVEVTT
-1711 AISSGI
+1711 LVNSGI
-1717 ATVTFDM
+1717 ATITFDV
-1724 PIDDIDFGTGI
+1724 PINEIDFGTGI
-1735 LGQASPS
+1735 IGQSSPS
-1742 FTPLSVGTRIIYEN
+1742 FATTSIGTRIIYEN
-1756 LLDSVNTNY
+1756 LIDSVNTNY
-1765 AVGVEANALW
+1765 AVGVEPNALW
-1775 HSVPQSSAYSFKWYG
+1775 HSLPQSSGYSFKWYG
-1790 GTTEIAE
+1790 GITEVAE
-1797 LITNGGSGLF
+1797 LIANGGSGQL

-1815 VSAAQLESTVATG
+1815 VTARQLESTATTG

-1857 LENTIV
+1857 FENTIV

-1873 EVTKLIH
+1873 NATKLIH
-1880 VGAGQT
+1880 VGTGQT

-1909 CAGPAIFQSS
+1909 CVGPAIFQSS

-1931 TTITQVSDIYKNQS
+1931 TTVTQVSDIYKNQS

-1955 TTGPTTRTTSTD
+1955 TTGPITRTTSTD
-1967 ITTINISNVPTTDER
+1967 ITIIDITNVPTTDER
-1982 SLNYSVLLKAS
+1982 SLNYSVLLKAAS
-1993 SAVASLENIVFQ
+1993 PVLSLENIVFKV
-2005 INGTT
+2005 NGAT
-2010 LIEGT
+2010 LTEGT
-2015 NLYWLNDLSPVGTD
+2015 DIYWLNNLSPVGTD
-2029 PGYYFLGF
+2029 SGYYFLGF

>member
-31 VANQGNSPTRPFKTI
+31 VENQGNSPTRPFKTI

-61 SNNDRFSK
+61 NNNDRFSK

-81 DNRPGIIV
+81 DNRPGIVV
-89 KDDDTYITR
+89 KDDGNYITR
-98 GGFDNYTDFTEFT
+98 GGFDNYTDFTEFN
-111 LLTNFDI
+111 LLSNFDI

-178 GGCFLYGFTIFD
+178 GGCFIYGFTIFD
-190 ADLNALCYKDFTIN
+190 ADINALCYKDFTIN
-204 QFVPDFS
+204 QFAPDFS

-221 DGVNNVKIDDTFIS
+221 DGVNNIKIDDTFIS

-244 DMYYEKVAVAYG
+244 GMYYAKISVAYG

-262 IDESDEDIQT
+262 IDEDDEDIET
-272 VVDEYRIVGSRG
+272 IVDEYRIVGSRG
-284 AEANIASISASGT
+284 AESDIASISASGT
-297 TVTVTLEEPLEELSA
+297 TVTVTLEESLKELSA

-322 STNSS
+322 STNPL

-341 TTQFTYIS
+341 DTQFTYIS
-349 RISNVDTSPTTNGA
+349 RITNVDTAPSSNGA
-363 TVNFSVD
+363 SVNFTVD
-370 TVTGASPYI
+370 TVTSASPYI
-379 FNISLR
+379 FNVSLR

-396 GNLVSGFKSMVV
+396 GSLVSGFKSMVV

-420 NAFVKYDEVSGEY
+420 NAFIKYNEVLGEY
-433 QDSANV
+433 QDSSAV
-439 IDIHTDS
+439 TDIHTNS

-499 AKALV
+499 AKSLV
-504 ARGFRKDAFSRDD
+504 ARGFRKDSFPKDD

-523 IVSPQKLS
+523 FVSPQKIKNTQ
-531 GDETS
+531 TS
-536 VEFFPIDVGLT
+536 VEFLPIDVGLT
-547 TSVSAG
+547 TSVSVG
-553 AGTTTR
+553 VGTTTR
-559 LYIYNQT
+559 LYIYNET
-566 NQDAPPSD
+566 NQDAPPSNVV
-574 IADGYRLGAKETEI
+574 DGYRVGAKENDI
-588 LYSQIAQSGIVSTYS
+588 LYAQIAQSGIVSTYS
-603 CRVTMPESDLSKEKS
+603 CRITMPESNLSKEKLYDVS
-618 YSVNRVNNDSENDID
+618 RVNNDSENNID
-633 SNGIIGLSTVH
+633 FNGVIGLTTSH
-644 EFIDGEKVRVF
+644 ELIDGEKVRVF
-655 SDNGHLPDGLI
+655 SHNGHLPDGLI
-666 TNNIYYVITDAVAG
+666 NNNVYYVITDAVSG
-680 ITSTEIKLAST
+680 ISSTEIKLAST

-696 TDTAII
+696 TDSPII

-710 KVVSRVSD
+710 KIISKVTD

-727 IQYDEGQGNWYLNVS
+727 IQFDQARSNWYLNVS
-742 STDNTLY
+742 GADNTLY
-749 DVINSVGVTGI
+749 DVINSVGVSGI
-760 GEATSRTFI
+760 GEATSRTYV
-769 ERNLDT
+769 ERTLDT
-775 RNLVDTIYKVRYV
+775 RNLIDTIYKVRYV
-788 LPKNAQ
+788 LPKSAQ

-808 SSTTGLTDAEISND
+808 SNTTGLSDTEISND
-822 LYFGDSVTLANANQ
+822 VYFGNSITLTNSNQ
-836 LRNPSFI
+836 LRNPSI
-843 ANAEWSSSGISTIY
+843 VADLEWSSSGISTVY

-862 NLSVGSEVKIEN
+862 NLSVGSEIKIEN
-874 VVSAGNTTADFYDG
+874 IVSAGNTTANSEKG
-888 FNGEFTVTSIPTS
+888 FNGEFEVTSILTS
-901 KKFTYSLADNPGAFQ
+901 KKFTYALTDDPGNFQ
-916 NDTTVRDSNLPKFT
+916 SDTTVRDSNLPKFT
-930 QKTIP
+930 QKSIP

-940 YRSVEIQPFVQGKQ
+940 YRSVELQPFIEGKQ
-954 DGVYQLFVINNSNS
+954 DGIYQLFLINNSNS
-968 PTVSPFQDSS
+968 PTVSPFQESS
-978 FSQNV
+978 FSQPV
-983 QYLYPQLN
+983 QFLYPQLN
-991 RDNPDADP
+991 RDNPNADP

-1004 FALSSPVGQV
+1004 FALSSPIGQV
-1014 VINDPENSLTKETVE
+1014 VINNPENSLTKESIE
-1029 KVSSDLKLGIGIT
+1029 KVSTDLKIGIGIT
-1042 GAISSSGTA
+1042 GVISNSGTA
-1051 HTIFTKVD
+1051 HTIFTEID
-1059 HGLGGITNLTVVSSG
+1059 HGLSGITNLTVLTAG
-1074 SNYIGEDTYYAADL
+1074 SNYIGQDTYYAADL

-1102 KVDVNSLGQVS
+1102 KVDVTAGGQVS
-1113 DVLIMDPG
+1113 NVVIMDPG

-1183 TSTSTTE
+1183 TSSVTE
-1190 IQVQSANSVSG
+1190 IEVESANSVTG
-1201 FSTTAVE
+1201 FSTTAVD
-1208 FGTNMS
+1208 FGSNLS
-1214 SFTGQLLTPSSVTYN
+1214 SLTGKLLTPSSVTHN
-1229 NETGVGIVTFAT
+1229 NETGVGIVTFAS

-1256 DNSFLNKTVSVT
+1256 DNSFLNKIVSVT

-1274 SVEVN
+1274 SVEVE
-1279 FGTNDSSVPTTGTP
+1279 FGVNDTSVPVTGSP

-1298 GNTSRSGRLEKENE
+1298 GNNSRSGRLEKETESN
-1312 LTSGRN
+1312 SGRN
-1318 VIQYGGIESTITTL
+1318 VVQYGGIESTITTL
-1332 LSSESGAPD
+1332 LSSDSGAPD
-1341 QLVISDAVNSGFRIG
+1341 QLVISDAIIKGFRVG

-1365 FRIKSSVTSNTV
+1365 FRIKSTVNSNTV

-1386 PRQTH
+1386 QRQTH
-1391 DANSVVKRIVV
+1391 DVNSVVKKIII
-1402 KPVEFRRN
+1402 KSVEFRRN

-1448 IAQSYKENGGIVIF
+1448 ISQSTKENGGIVIF

-1528 DDGTLV
+1528 DNSTLV

-1545 KFTSTSEKG
+1545 KITSTSDKG
-1554 IEANS
+1554 IEATS
-1559 LFLQGDAEISRKITV
+1559 LFLQGDAAISRKITV

-1593 PEENGNVGWI
+1593 PEEFNNVGWI
-1603 YTKENAWRN
+1603 YTKGNEWKQ
-1612 WGWIKDASELNQLIS
+1612 WGWIKDSSELNQLIS
-1627 GVGIATTSSD
+1627 GVGIATTSSG
-1637 SVGLSTRV
+1637 SVGLSTRI
-1645 NITATGDVSVSSSF
+1645 NISSLGDINVSSTFNS
-1659 DSLTKTTNFVID
+1659 STKTTNYVID
-1671 GTSLAPANT
+1671 GTGLAADNE
-1680 IDVYD
+1680 IDIYD
-1685 AGVLQG
+1685 EGLLQG
-1691 SATGFDFEAAPD
+1691 AASAIDFKGDTD
-1703 GFGLNLTT
+1703 GFGLDVTT
-1711 AISSGI
+1711 VVNSGI
-1717 ATVTFDM
+1717 ATITFDVS
-1724 PIDDIDFGTGI
+1724 INEIDFGTGI
-1735 LGQASPS
+1735 IGQSSPS
-1742 FTPLSVGTRIIYEN
+1742 FGTTSVGTRIIYEN
-1756 LLDSVNTNY
+1756 LINSVNTNY
-1765 AVGVEANALW
+1765 AVGIEPNALW
-1775 HSVPQSSAYSFKWYG
+1775 HSLPQFSGYSFKWYG
-1790 GTTEIAE
+1790 GITEVAE
-1797 LITNGGSGLF
+1797 LVTNSGSGQLT
-1807 ELNGSSSK
+1807 LKGNSSQ
-1815 VSAAQLESTVATG
+1815 VTAEQLESTAITG

-1838 TVTNLNANFLQ
+1838 TVTNLSANFLQ

-1863 RRDATNKIEG
+1863 RRDAGNKIEG
-1873 EVTKLIH
+1873 NVTKLIH
-1880 VGAGQT
+1880 VGTGQT

-1903 RDAGDT
+1903 IDDGDT

-1919 ISVTGGATLAGL
+1919 ISVTGGSTFVGL
-1931 TTITQVSDIYKNQS
+1931 TTIAQVSDIYKNQS

-1955 TTGPTTRTTSTD
+1955 ITGPITRTTSTD
-1967 ITTINISNVPTTDER
+1967 ITTINITNVPTTDER
-1982 SLNYSVLLKAS
+1982 SLNYSVLLKAAS
-1993 SAVASLENIVFQ
+1993 PVLSLENIVFKV
-2005 INGTT
+2005 NGET
-2010 LIEGT
+2010 LTDGT
-2015 NLYWLNDLSPVGTD
+2015 DIYWLNNLSPVGTD
-2029 PGYYFLGF
+2029 SGYYFLGF

>member
-31 VANQGNSPTRPFKTI
+31 VENQGNSPTRPFKTI

-61 SNNDRFSK
+61 NNNDRFSK
-69 TTILLQPGEHIV
+69 TTIELQPGEHIV
-81 DNRPGIIV
+81 DNRPGIVV
-89 KDDDTYITR
+89 KDDGTYITR
-98 GGFDNYTDFTEFT
+98 GGFDNYTDFSEFN
-111 LLTNFDI
+111 LLSNFDV

-139 GTSIVGS
+139 GTSINGS

-154 PRYVPNPDEVDGANI
+154 PRYVPNPDEVDGSNI
-169 NRSALFRVT
+169 NRSAVFRVT
-178 GGCFLYGFTIFD
+178 GGCFIYGFTIFD
-190 ADLNALCYKDFTIN
+190 ADINALCYKDFTIN

-235 NLETTKTDL
+235 DLETTKTDL
-244 DMYYEKVAVAYG
+244 DMYYDKISVAYG

-262 IDESDEDIQT
+262 IDEDDEDIET

-297 TVTVTLEEPLEELSA
+297 TVTVTLEESLTELSV

-322 STNSS
+322 STNPL

-341 TTQFTYIS
+341 DTQFTYIS
-349 RISNVDTSPTTNGA
+349 RITNVDTAPSSNGA

-370 TVTGASPYI
+370 TVTSASPYI
-379 FNISLR
+379 FNVSLR

-420 NAFVKYDEVSGEY
+420 NAFIKYNEVLGEY
-433 QDSANV
+433 EDSSV
-439 IDIHTDS
+439 VTDIHTDS

-499 AKALV
+499 AKSLV
-504 ARGFRKDAFSRDD
+504 ARGFRKDSFPRDD

-523 IVSPQKLS
+523 FVSPQKIKNI
-531 GDETS
+531 ETS
-536 VEFFPIDVGLT
+536 VEFLPIDVGLT
-547 TSVSAG
+547 TSVSVG
-553 AGTTTR
+553 VGTTTR
-559 LYIYNQT
+559 LYIYNET
-566 NQDAPPSD
+566 NQDAPPSNVV
-574 IADGYRLGAKETEI
+574 DGYRIGAKENDI
-588 LYSQIAQSGIVSTYS
+588 LYAQIAQSGIVSTYS
-603 CRVTMPESDLSKEKS
+603 CRITMPESDLGKEKS
-618 YSVNRVNNDSENDID
+618 YDVSRVNNDSENDID
-633 SNGIIGLSTVH
+633 SNGIIGLTTSH
-644 EFIDGEKVRVF
+644 ELIDGEKVRVF

-666 TNNIYYVITDAVAG
+666 NNNVYYVITDAVSG

-696 TDTAII
+696 TDNPII

-710 KVVSRVSD
+710 KIISKVTD

-727 IQYDEGQGNWYLNVS
+727 IQFDQVRSNWYLNVS
-742 STDNTLY
+742 ETDNTLY
-749 DVINSVGVTGI
+749 DVINNVGVSGI
-760 GEATSRTFI
+760 GEATSRTYV
-769 ERNLDT
+769 ERTLDT
-775 RNLVDTIYKVRYV
+775 RNLIDTIYKVRYV

-808 SSTTGLTDAEISND
+808 SNTTGLSDTEISND
-822 LYFGDSVTLANANQ
+822 VYFGNSITLTNSNQ
-836 LRNPSFI
+836 LRNPSI
-843 ANAEWSSSGISTIY
+843 VADVEWSSSGISTVY

-862 NLSVGSEVKIEN
+862 NLSVGSEIKIEN
-874 VVSAGNTTADFYDG
+874 IVSAGNTTANSKQG
-888 FNGEFTVTSIPTS
+888 FNGEFEVTSILTS
-901 KKFTYSLADNPGAFQ
+901 KKFTYALTDNPGNFQ
-916 NDTTVRDSNLPKFT
+916 SDTTVRDSNLPKFT
-930 QKTIP
+930 QKSIP

-940 YRSVEIQPFVQGKQ
+940 YRSVELQPFVQGKQ
-954 DGVYQLFVINNSNS
+954 DGIYQLFLINNSNS
-968 PTVSPFQDSS
+968 PTVSPFQESN
-978 FSQNV
+978 FSQPV
-983 QYLYPQLN
+983 QFLYPQLN
-991 RDNPDADP
+991 RDNPNADP
-999 KSSRS
+999 RSSRS
-1004 FALSSPVGQV
+1004 FALSSPIGQV
-1014 VINDPENSLTKETVE
+1014 VINNPENSLTKESIE
-1029 KVSSDLKLGIGIT
+1029 KVSTDLKIGIGIT
-1042 GAISSSGTA
+1042 GAISSTGTA
-1051 HTIFTKVD
+1051 HTIFTEID
-1059 HGLGGITNLTVVSSG
+1059 HGLSAITSLTVVSAG

-1102 KVDVNSLGQVS
+1102 KVDVTAIGQVGN
-1113 DVLIMDPG
+1113 VVIMDPG

-1183 TSTSTTE
+1183 TSSVTE
-1190 IQVQSANSVSG
+1190 IEVESANSVTG
-1201 FSTTAVE
+1201 FSTTAVD
-1208 FGTNMS
+1208 FGNNLS
-1214 SFTGQLLTPSSVTYN
+1214 SLTGKLLTPSSVTYN
-1229 NETGVGIVTFAT
+1229 NETGVGIVTFAS

-1256 DNSFLNKTVSVT
+1256 DNSFLNKIVSVT

-1274 SVEVN
+1274 SVEVE
-1279 FGTNDSSVPTTGTP
+1279 FGINDNSVPVTGSP

-1298 GNTSRSGRLEKENE
+1298 GNNSRSGRLEKETESN
-1312 LTSGRN
+1312 SGRN
-1318 VIQYGGIESTITTL
+1318 VVQYGGIESTITTS
-1332 LSSESGAPD
+1332 LSSDSGAPD
-1341 QLVISDAVNSGFRIG
+1341 QLVISDAIIKGFRVG

-1365 FRIKSSVTSNTV
+1365 FRIKSTVNSNTV

-1386 PRQTH
+1386 QRQTH
-1391 DANSVVKRIVV
+1391 DVNSVVKKIII
-1402 KPVEFRRN
+1402 KSVEFRRN

-1448 IAQSYKENGGIVIF
+1448 ISQSTKENGGIVIF

-1528 DDGTLV
+1528 DNSTLV

-1545 KFTSTSEKG
+1545 KITSTSDKG
-1554 IEANS
+1554 IEATS
-1559 LFLQGDAEISRKITV
+1559 LFLQGDADISRKITV

-1593 PEENGNVGWI
+1593 PEEFNNVGWI
-1603 YTKENAWRN
+1603 YTKGNEWKQ
-1612 WGWIKDASELNQLIS
+1612 WGWIKDSSELNQLIS

-1645 NITATGDVSVSSSF
+1645 NISALGDINVSASF
-1659 DSLTKTTNFVID
+1659 DSLTKTTNYVID
-1671 GTSLAPANT
+1671 GTGLAADNE
-1680 IDVYD
+1680 IDIYD
-1685 AGVLQG
+1685 EGLLQG
-1691 SATGFDFEAAPD
+1691 AASAIDFKGAVD
-1703 GFGLNLTT
+1703 GFGVEVSTLVN
-1711 AISSGI
+1711 SGI
-1717 ATVTFDM
+1717 ATITFDV
-1724 PIDDIDFGTGI
+1724 PINEIDFGTGI
-1735 LGQASPS
+1735 IGQASPS
-1742 FTPLSVGTRIIYEN
+1742 FATTSIGTRIIYEN
-1756 LLDSVNTNY
+1756 LIDSVNTNY
-1765 AVGVEANALW
+1765 AVGIEPTALW
-1775 HSVPQSSAYSFKWYG
+1775 HSLPQSSGYSFKWYG
-1790 GTTEIAE
+1790 GITEVAE
-1797 LITNGGSGLF
+1797 LIANAGSGQLQINGGS
-1807 ELNGSSSK
+1807 SK
-1815 VSAAQLESTVATG
+1815 VTAGQLESTATTG

-1873 EVTKLIH
+1873 NATKLIH
-1880 VGAGQT
+1880 VGTGQT

-1909 CAGPAIFQSS
+1909 CVGPAIFQSS

-1931 TTITQVSDIYKNQS
+1931 TTVTQVSDIYKNQS

-1955 TTGPTTRTTSTD
+1955 TTGPITRTTSTD
-1967 ITTINISNVPTTDER
+1967 ITIIDITNVPTTDER
-1982 SLNYSVLLKAS
+1982 SLNYSVLLKAAS
-1993 SAVASLENIVFQ
+1993 PVLSLENIVFKV
-2005 INGTT
+2005 NGTT
-2010 LIEGT
+2010 LTEGT
-2015 NLYWLNDLSPVGTD
+2015 DIYWLNNLSPVGTD
-2029 PGYYFLGF
+2029 SGYYFLGF

>member
-31 VANQGNSPTRPFKTI
+31 VENQGNSPTRPFKTI

-61 SNNDRFSK
+61 NNNDRFSK
-69 TTILLQPGEHIV
+69 TTIKLQPGEHIV
-81 DNRPGIIV
+81 DNRPGIVV
-89 KDDDTYITR
+89 KDDGTYITR
-98 GGFDNYTDFTEFT
+98 GGFDNYTDFSEFN
-111 LLTNFDI
+111 LLSNFDV

-139 GTSIVGS
+139 GTSIKGS

-154 PRYVPNPDEVDGANI
+154 PRYVPNPDEVDGSNI
-169 NRSALFRVT
+169 NRSAVFRVT
-178 GGCFLYGFTIFD
+178 GGCFIYGFTIFD
-190 ADLNALCYKDFTIN
+190 ADINALCYKDFTIN

-235 NLETTKTDL
+235 DLETTKTDL
-244 DMYYEKVAVAYG
+244 DMYYDKISVAYG

-262 IDESDEDIQT
+262 IDEDDEDIET

-284 AEANIASISASGT
+284 AESNIASISASGT
-297 TVTVTLEEPLEELSA
+297 TVTVTLEESLTELSV

-322 STNSS
+322 STNPL

-341 TTQFTYIS
+341 DTQFTYIS
-349 RISNVDTSPTTNGA
+349 RITNVDTAPSSNSA

-370 TVTGASPYI
+370 TVTSASPYI
-379 FNISLR
+379 FNVSLR

-420 NAFVKYDEVSGEY
+420 NAFIKYNEVLGEY
-433 QDSANV
+433 EDSSV
-439 IDIHTDS
+439 VTDIHTDS

-499 AKALV
+499 AKSLV
-504 ARGFRKDAFSRDD
+504 ARGFRKDSFPRDD

-523 IVSPQKLS
+523 FVSPQKIKNI
-531 GDETS
+531 ETS
-536 VEFFPIDVGLT
+536 VEFLPIDVGLT
-547 TSVSAG
+547 TSVSVG
-553 AGTTTR
+553 VGTTTR
-559 LYIYNQT
+559 LYIYNET
-566 NQDAPPSD
+566 NQDAPPSNVV
-574 IADGYRLGAKETEI
+574 DGYRIGAKENDI
-588 LYSQIAQSGIVSTYS
+588 LYAQIAQSGIVSTYS
-603 CRVTMPESDLSKEKS
+603 CRITMPESDLSKEKS
-618 YSVNRVNNDSENDID
+618 YDVSRVNNDSENDID
-633 SNGIIGLSTVH
+633 SNGIIGLTTSH
-644 EFIDGEKVRVF
+644 ELIDGEKVRVF

-666 TNNIYYVITDAVAG
+666 NNNVYYVITDAVSG

-696 TDTAII
+696 TDNPII

-710 KVVSRVSD
+710 KIISKVTD

-727 IQYDEGQGNWYLNVS
+727 IQFDQVRSNWYLNVS
-742 STDNTLY
+742 ETDNTLY
-749 DVINSVGVTGI
+749 DVINNVGVSGI
-760 GEATSRTFI
+760 GEATSRTYV
-769 ERNLDT
+769 ERTLDT
-775 RNLVDTIYKVRYV
+775 RNLIDTIYKVRYV

-808 SSTTGLTDAEISND
+808 SNTTGLSDTEISND
-822 LYFGDSVTLANANQ
+822 VYFGNSITLTNSNQ
-836 LRNPSFI
+836 LRNPSI
-843 ANAEWSSSGISTIY
+843 VADVEWSSSGISTVY

-862 NLSVGSEVKIEN
+862 NISVGSEIKIEN
-874 VVSAGNTTADFYDG
+874 IVSAGNTTANSEKG
-888 FNGEFTVTSIPTS
+888 FNGEFKVTSVLTS
-901 KKFTYSLADNPGAFQ
+901 KKFTYALTDDPGNFQ
-916 NDTTVRDSNLPKFT
+916 SDTTVRDSNLPKFT
-930 QKTIP
+930 QKSIP

-940 YRSVEIQPFVQGKQ
+940 YRSVELQPFVQGKQ
-954 DGVYQLFVINNSNS
+954 DGIYQLFLINNSNS
-968 PTVSPFQDSS
+968 PTVSPFQEST
-978 FSQNV
+978 FSQPV
-983 QYLYPQLN
+983 QFLYPQLN
-991 RDNPDADP
+991 RDNPNADP

-1004 FALSSPVGQV
+1004 FALSSPIGQV
-1014 VINDPENSLTKETVE
+1014 VINNPENSLTKESIE
-1029 KVSSDLKLGIGIT
+1029 KVSTDLKIGIGIT
-1042 GAISSSGTA
+1042 GAISSTGTA
-1051 HTIFTKVD
+1051 HTIFTEID
-1059 HGLGGITNLTVVSSG
+1059 HGLSGITSLTVVSAG

-1102 KVDVNSLGQVS
+1102 KVDVTAIGQVGN
-1113 DVLIMDPG
+1113 VVIMDPG

-1183 TSTSTTE
+1183 TSSVTE
-1190 IQVQSANSVSG
+1190 IEVESANSVTG
-1201 FSTTAVE
+1201 FSTTAVD
-1208 FGTNMS
+1208 FGNNLS
-1214 SFTGQLLTPSSVTYN
+1214 SLTGKLLTPSSVTYN
-1229 NETGVGIVTFAT
+1229 NETGVGIVTFAS

-1256 DNSFLNKTVSVT
+1256 DNSFLNKIVSVT

-1274 SVEVN
+1274 SVEVE
-1279 FGTNDSSVPTTGTP
+1279 FGINDNSVPVTGSP

-1298 GNTSRSGRLEKENE
+1298 GNNSRSGRLEKETESN
-1312 LTSGRN
+1312 SGRN
-1318 VIQYGGIESTITTL
+1318 VVQYGGIESTITTL
-1332 LSSESGAPD
+1332 LSSDSGAPD
-1341 QLVISDAVNSGFRIG
+1341 QLVISDAIIKGFRVG

-1365 FRIKSSVTSNTV
+1365 FRIKSTVNSNTV

-1386 PRQTH
+1386 QRQTH
-1391 DANSVVKRIVV
+1391 DVNSVVKKIII
-1402 KPVEFRRN
+1402 KSVEFRRN

-1448 IAQSYKENGGIVIF
+1448 ISQSTKENGGIVIF

-1528 DDGTLV
+1528 DNSTLV

-1545 KFTSTSEKG
+1545 KITSTSDKG
-1554 IEANS
+1554 IEATS
-1559 LFLQGDAEISRKITV
+1559 LFLQGDADISRKITV

-1593 PEENGNVGWI
+1593 PEEFNNVGWI
-1603 YTKENAWRN
+1603 YTKGNEWKQ
-1612 WGWIKDASELNQLIS
+1612 WGWIKDSSELNQLIS

-1645 NITATGDVSVSSSF
+1645 NISAVGDINVSASF
-1659 DSLTKTTNFVID
+1659 DSLTKTTNYVID
-1671 GTSLAPANT
+1671 GTGLAADNE
-1680 IDVYD
+1680 IDIYD
-1685 AGVLQG
+1685 EGLLKGAA
-1691 SATGFDFEAAPD
+1691 SAIDFKGAVD
-1703 GFGLNLTT
+1703 GFGVEVSTLVN
-1711 AISSGI
+1711 SGI
-1717 ATVTFDM
+1717 ATITFDV
-1724 PIDDIDFGTGI
+1724 PINEIDFGAGI
-1735 LGQASPS
+1735 IGQSSPS
-1742 FTPLSVGTRIIYEN
+1742 FATTSIGTRIIYEN
-1756 LLDSVNTNY
+1756 LIDSVNTNY
-1765 AVGVEANALW
+1765 AVGIEPTALW
-1775 HSVPQSSAYSFKWYG
+1775 HSLPQSSGYSFKWYG
-1790 GTTEIAE
+1790 GITEVAE
-1797 LITNGGSGLF
+1797 LIANAGSGQLQINGGS
-1807 ELNGSSSK
+1807 SK
-1815 VSAAQLESTVATG
+1815 VTAGQLESTATTG

-1873 EVTKLIH
+1873 NATKLIH
-1880 VGAGQT
+1880 VGTGQT

-1931 TTITQVSDIYKNQS
+1931 TTVTQVSDIYKNQS
-1945 SSSGT
+1945 SSAGT

-1955 TTGPTTRTTSTD
+1955 TTGPITRTTSTD
-1967 ITTINISNVPTTDER
+1967 ITIIDITNVPTTDER
-1982 SLNYSVLLKAS
+1982 SLNYSVLLKAAS
-1993 SAVASLENIVFQ
+1993 PVLSLENIVFKV
-2005 INGTT
+2005 NGTT
-2010 LIEGT
+2010 LTEGT
-2015 NLYWLNDLSPVGTD
+2015 DIYWLNNLSPVGTD
-2029 PGYYFLGF
+2029 SGYYFLGF

>member
-31 VANQGNSPTRPFKTI
+31 VENQGNSPTRPFKTI

-61 SNNDRFSK
+61 NNNDRFSK
-69 TTILLQPGEHIV
+69 TTIELQPGEHIV
-81 DNRPGIIV
+81 DNRPGIVV
-89 KDDDTYITR
+89 KDDGTYITR
-98 GGFDNYTDFTEFT
+98 GGFDNYTDFSEFN
-111 LLTNFDI
+111 LLSNFDV

-139 GTSIVGS
+139 GTSINGS

-154 PRYVPNPDEVDGANI
+154 PRYVPNPDEVDGSNI
-169 NRSALFRVT
+169 NRSAVFRVT
-178 GGCFLYGFTIFD
+178 GGCFIYGFTIFD
-190 ADLNALCYKDFTIN
+190 ADINALCYKDFTIN

-235 NLETTKTDL
+235 DLETTKTDL
-244 DMYYEKVAVAYG
+244 DMYYDKISVAYG

-262 IDESDEDIQT
+262 IDEDDEDIET

-297 TVTVTLEEPLEELSA
+297 TVTVTLEESLTELSV

-322 STNSS
+322 STNPL

-341 TTQFTYIS
+341 DTQFTYIS
-349 RISNVDTSPTTNGA
+349 RITNVDTAPSSNGA

-370 TVTGASPYI
+370 TVTSASPYI
-379 FNISLR
+379 FNVSLR

-420 NAFVKYDEVSGEY
+420 NAFIKYNEVLGEY
-433 QDSANV
+433 EDSSV
-439 IDIHTDS
+439 VTDIHTDS

-499 AKALV
+499 AKSLV
-504 ARGFRKDAFSRDD
+504 ARGFRKDSFPRDD

-523 IVSPQKLS
+523 FVSPQKIKNI
-531 GDETS
+531 ETS
-536 VEFFPIDVGLT
+536 VEFLPIDVGLT
-547 TSVSAG
+547 TSVSVG
-553 AGTTTR
+553 VGTTTR
-559 LYIYNQT
+559 LYIYNET
-566 NQDAPPSD
+566 NQDAPPSNVV
-574 IADGYRLGAKETEI
+574 DGYRIGAKENDI
-588 LYSQIAQSGIVSTYS
+588 LYAQIAQSGIVSTYS
-603 CRVTMPESDLSKEKS
+603 CRITMPESDLGKEKS
-618 YSVNRVNNDSENDID
+618 YDVSRVNNDSENDID
-633 SNGIIGLSTVH
+633 SNGIIGLTTSH
-644 EFIDGEKVRVF
+644 ELIDGEKVRVF

-666 TNNIYYVITDAVAG
+666 NNNVYYVITDAVSG

-696 TDTAII
+696 TDNPII

-710 KVVSRVSD
+710 KIISKVTD

-727 IQYDEGQGNWYLNVS
+727 IQFDQVRSNWYLNVS
-742 STDNTLY
+742 ETDNTLY
-749 DVINSVGVTGI
+749 DVINNVGVSGI
-760 GEATSRTFI
+760 GEATSRTYV
-769 ERNLDT
+769 ERTLDT
-775 RNLVDTIYKVRYV
+775 RNLIDTIYKVRYV

-808 SSTTGLTDAEISND
+808 SNTTGLSDTEISND
-822 LYFGDSVTLANANQ
+822 VYFGNSITLTNSNQ
-836 LRNPSFI
+836 LRNPSI
-843 ANAEWSSSGISTIY
+843 VADVEWSSSGISTVY

-862 NLSVGSEVKIEN
+862 NLSVGSEIKIEN
-874 VVSAGNTTADFYDG
+874 IVSAGNTTANSKQG
-888 FNGEFTVTSIPTS
+888 FNGEFEVTSILTS
-901 KKFTYSLADNPGAFQ
+901 KKFTYALTDNPGNFQ
-916 NDTTVRDSNLPKFT
+916 SDTTVRDSNLPKFT
-930 QKTIP
+930 QKSIP

-940 YRSVEIQPFVQGKQ
+940 YRSVELQPFVQGKQ
-954 DGVYQLFVINNSNS
+954 DGIYQLFLINNSNS
-968 PTVSPFQDSS
+968 PTVSPFQESN
-978 FSQNV
+978 FSQPV
-983 QYLYPQLN
+983 QFLYPQLN
-991 RDNPDADP
+991 RDNPNADP
-999 KSSRS
+999 RSSRS
-1004 FALSSPVGQV
+1004 FALSSPIGQV
-1014 VINDPENSLTKETVE
+1014 VINNPENSLTKESIE
-1029 KVSSDLKLGIGIT
+1029 KVSTDLKIGIGIT
-1042 GAISSSGTA
+1042 GAISSTGTA
-1051 HTIFTKVD
+1051 HTIFTEID
-1059 HGLGGITNLTVVSSG
+1059 HGLSGITSLTVVSAG

-1102 KVDVNSLGQVS
+1102 KVDVTAIGQVGN
-1113 DVLIMDPG
+1113 VVIMDPG

-1183 TSTSTTE
+1183 TSSVTE
-1190 IQVQSANSVSG
+1190 IEVESANSVTG
-1201 FSTTAVE
+1201 FSTTAVD
-1208 FGTNMS
+1208 FGNNLS
-1214 SFTGQLLTPSSVTYN
+1214 SLTGKLLTPSSVTYN
-1229 NETGVGIVTFAT
+1229 NETGVGIVTFAS

-1256 DNSFLNKTVSVT
+1256 DNSFLNKIVSVT

-1274 SVEVN
+1274 SVEVE
-1279 FGTNDSSVPTTGTP
+1279 FGINDNSVPVTGSP

-1298 GNTSRSGRLEKENE
+1298 GNNSRSGRLEKETESN
-1312 LTSGRN
+1312 SGRN
-1318 VIQYGGIESTITTL
+1318 VVQYGGIESTITTS
-1332 LSSESGAPD
+1332 LSSDSGAPD
-1341 QLVISDAVNSGFRIG
+1341 QLVISDAIIKGFRVG

-1365 FRIKSSVTSNTV
+1365 FRIKSTVNSNTV

-1386 PRQTH
+1386 QRQTH
-1391 DANSVVKRIVV
+1391 DVNSVVKKIII
-1402 KPVEFRRN
+1402 KSVEFRRN

-1448 IAQSYKENGGIVIF
+1448 ISQSTKENGGIVIF

-1528 DDGTLV
+1528 DNSTLV

-1545 KFTSTSEKG
+1545 KITSTSDKG
-1554 IEANS
+1554 IEATS
-1559 LFLQGDAEISRKITV
+1559 LFLQGDADISRKITV

-1593 PEENGNVGWI
+1593 PEEFNNVGWI
-1603 YTKENAWRN
+1603 YTKGNEWKQ
-1612 WGWIKDASELNQLIS
+1612 WGWIKDSSELNQLIS

-1645 NITATGDVSVSSSF
+1645 NISALGDINVSASF
-1659 DSLTKTTNFVID
+1659 DSLTKTTNYVID
-1671 GTSLAPANT
+1671 GTGLAADNE
-1680 IDVYD
+1680 IDIYD
-1685 AGVLQG
+1685 EGLLQG
-1691 SATGFDFEAAPD
+1691 AASAIDFKGAVD
-1703 GFGLNLTT
+1703 GFGVEVSTLVN
-1711 AISSGI
+1711 SGI
-1717 ATVTFDM
+1717 ATITFDV
-1724 PIDDIDFGTGI
+1724 PINEIDFGTGI
-1735 LGQASPS
+1735 IGQASPS
-1742 FTPLSVGTRIIYEN
+1742 FATTSIGTRIIYEN
-1756 LLDSVNTNY
+1756 LIDSVNTNY
-1765 AVGVEANALW
+1765 AVGIEPTALW
-1775 HSVPQSSAYSFKWYG
+1775 HSLPQSSGYSFKWYG
-1790 GTTEIAE
+1790 GITEVAE
-1797 LITNGGSGLF
+1797 LIANAGSGQLQINGGS
-1807 ELNGSSSK
+1807 SK
-1815 VSAAQLESTVATG
+1815 VTAGQLESTATTG

-1873 EVTKLIH
+1873 NATKLIH
-1880 VGAGQT
+1880 VGTGQT

-1909 CAGPAIFQSS
+1909 CVGPAIFQSS

-1931 TTITQVSDIYKNQS
+1931 TTVTQVSDIYKNQS

-1955 TTGPTTRTTSTD
+1955 TTGPITRTTSTD
-1967 ITTINISNVPTTDER
+1967 ITIIDITNVPTTDER
-1982 SLNYSVLLKAS
+1982 SLNYSVLLKAAS
-1993 SAVASLENIVFQ
+1993 PVLSLENIVFKV
-2005 INGTT
+2005 NGTT
-2010 LIEGT
+2010 LTEGT
-2015 NLYWLNDLSPVGTD
+2015 DIYWLNNLSPVGTD
-2029 PGYYFLGF
+2029 SGYYFLGF

>member
-31 VANQGNSPTRPFKTI
+31 VENQGNSPTRPFKTI

-61 SNNDRFSK
+61 NNNDRFSK
-69 TTILLQPGEHIV
+69 TTIELQPGEHIV
-81 DNRPGIIV
+81 DNRPGIVV
-89 KDDDTYITR
+89 KDDGTYITR
-98 GGFDNYTDFTEFT
+98 GGFDNYTDFSEFN
-111 LLTNFDI
+111 LLSNFDV

-139 GTSIVGS
+139 GTSINGS

-154 PRYVPNPDEVDGANI
+154 PRYVPNPDEVDGSNI
-169 NRSALFRVT
+169 NRSAVFRVT
-178 GGCFLYGFTIFD
+178 GGCFIYGFTIFD
-190 ADLNALCYKDFTIN
+190 ADINALCYKDFTIN

-235 NLETTKTDL
+235 DLETTKTDL
-244 DMYYEKVAVAYG
+244 DMYYDKISVAYG

-262 IDESDEDIQT
+262 IDEDDEDIET

-297 TVTVTLEEPLEELSA
+297 TVTVTLEESLTELSV

-322 STNSS
+322 STNPL

-341 TTQFTYIS
+341 DTQFTYIS
-349 RISNVDTSPTTNGA
+349 RITNVDTAPSSNGA

-370 TVTGASPYI
+370 TVTSASPYI
-379 FNISLR
+379 FNVSLR

-420 NAFVKYDEVSGEY
+420 NAFIKYNEVLGEY
-433 QDSANV
+433 EDSSV
-439 IDIHTDS
+439 VTDIHTDS

-499 AKALV
+499 AKSLV
-504 ARGFRKDAFSRDD
+504 ARGFRKDSFPRDD

-523 IVSPQKLS
+523 FVSPQKIKNI
-531 GDETS
+531 ETS
-536 VEFFPIDVGLT
+536 VEFLPIDVGLT
-547 TSVSAG
+547 TSVSVG
-553 AGTTTR
+553 VGTTTR
-559 LYIYNQT
+559 LYIYNET
-566 NQDAPPSD
+566 NQDAPPSNVV
-574 IADGYRLGAKETEI
+574 DGYRIGAKENDI
-588 LYSQIAQSGIVSTYS
+588 LYAQIAQSGIVSTYS
-603 CRVTMPESDLSKEKS
+603 CRITMPESDLGKEKS
-618 YSVNRVNNDSENDID
+618 YDVSRVNNDSENDID
-633 SNGIIGLSTVH
+633 SNGIIGLTTSH
-644 EFIDGEKVRVF
+644 ELIDGEKVRVF

-666 TNNIYYVITDAVAG
+666 NNNVYYVITDAVSG

-696 TDTAII
+696 TDNPII

-710 KVVSRVSD
+710 KIISKVTD

-727 IQYDEGQGNWYLNVS
+727 IQFDQVRSNWYLNVS
-742 STDNTLY
+742 ETDNTLY
-749 DVINSVGVTGI
+749 DVINNVGVSGI
-760 GEATSRTFI
+760 GEATSRTYV
-769 ERNLDT
+769 ERTLDT
-775 RNLVDTIYKVRYV
+775 RNLIDTIYKVRYV

-808 SSTTGLTDAEISND
+808 SNTTGLSDTEISND
-822 LYFGDSVTLANANQ
+822 VYFGNSITLTNSNQ
-836 LRNPSFI
+836 LRNPSI
-843 ANAEWSSSGISTIY
+843 VADVEWSSSGISTVY

-862 NLSVGSEVKIEN
+862 NLSFGSEIKIEN
-874 VVSAGNTTADFYDG
+874 IVSAGNTTANSKQG
-888 FNGEFTVTSIPTS
+888 FNGEFEVTSILTS
-901 KKFTYSLADNPGAFQ
+901 KKFTYALTDDPGNFQ
-916 NDTTVRDSNLPKFT
+916 SDTTVRDSNLPKFT
-930 QKTIP
+930 QKSIP

-940 YRSVEIQPFVQGKQ
+940 YRSVELQPFVQGKQ
-954 DGVYQLFVINNSNS
+954 DGIYQLFLINNSNS
-968 PTVSPFQDSS
+968 PTVSPFQEST
-978 FSQNV
+978 FSQPV
-983 QYLYPQLN
+983 QFLYPQLN
-991 RDNPDADP
+991 RDNPNADP
-999 KSSRS
+999 RSSRS
-1004 FALSSPVGQV
+1004 FALSSPIGQV
-1014 VINDPENSLTKETVE
+1014 VINNPENSLTKESIE
-1029 KVSSDLKLGIGIT
+1029 KVSTDLKIGIGIT
-1042 GAISSSGTA
+1042 GAISSTGTA
-1051 HTIFTKVD
+1051 HTIFTEID
-1059 HGLGGITNLTVVSSG
+1059 HGLSGITSLTVVSAG

-1102 KVDVNSLGQVS
+1102 KVDVTAIGQVGN
-1113 DVLIMDPG
+1113 VVIMDPG

-1183 TSTSTTE
+1183 TSSVTE
-1190 IQVQSANSVSG
+1190 IEVESANSVTG
-1201 FSTTAVE
+1201 FSTTAVD
-1208 FGTNMS
+1208 FGNNLS
-1214 SFTGQLLTPSSVTYN
+1214 SLTGKLLTPSSVTYN
-1229 NETGVGIVTFAT
+1229 NETGVGIVTFAS

-1256 DNSFLNKTVSVT
+1256 DNSFLNKIVSVT

-1274 SVEVN
+1274 SVEVE
-1279 FGTNDSSVPTTGTP
+1279 FGINDNSVPVTGSP

-1298 GNTSRSGRLEKENE
+1298 GNNSRSGRLEKETESN
-1312 LTSGRN
+1312 SGRN
-1318 VIQYGGIESTITTL
+1318 VVQYGGIESTITTS
-1332 LSSESGAPD
+1332 LSSDSGAPD
-1341 QLVISDAVNSGFRIG
+1341 QLVISDAIIKGFRVG

-1365 FRIKSSVTSNTV
+1365 FRIKSTVNSNTV

-1386 PRQTH
+1386 QRQTH
-1391 DANSVVKRIVV
+1391 DVNSVVKKIII
-1402 KPVEFRRN
+1402 KSVEFRRN

-1448 IAQSYKENGGIVIF
+1448 ISQSTKENGGIVIF

-1528 DDGTLV
+1528 DNSTLV

-1545 KFTSTSEKG
+1545 KITSTSDKG
-1554 IEANS
+1554 IEATS
-1559 LFLQGDAEISRKITV
+1559 LFLQGDADISRKITV

-1593 PEENGNVGWI
+1593 PEEFNNVGWI
-1603 YTKENAWRN
+1603 YTKGNEWKQ
-1612 WGWIKDASELNQLIS
+1612 WGWIKDSSELNQLIS

-1645 NITATGDVSVSSSF
+1645 NISALGDINVSASF
-1659 DSLTKTTNFVID
+1659 DSLTKTTNYVID
-1671 GTSLAPANT
+1671 GTGLAADNE
-1680 IDVYD
+1680 IDIYD
-1685 AGVLQG
+1685 EGLLQG
-1691 SATGFDFEAAPD
+1691 AASAIDFKGAVD
-1703 GFGLNLTT
+1703 GFGVEVSTLVN
-1711 AISSGI
+1711 SGI
-1717 ATVTFDM
+1717 ATITFDV
-1724 PIDDIDFGTGI
+1724 PINEIDFGAGI
-1735 LGQASPS
+1735 IGQSSPS
-1742 FTPLSVGTRIIYEN
+1742 FATTSIGTRIIYEN
-1756 LLDSVNTNY
+1756 LIDSVNTNY
-1765 AVGVEANALW
+1765 AVGIEPTALW
-1775 HSVPQSSAYSFKWYG
+1775 HSLPQSSGYSFKWYG
-1790 GTTEIAE
+1790 GITEVAE
-1797 LITNGGSGLF
+1797 LIANAGSGQLQINGGS
-1807 ELNGSSSK
+1807 SK
-1815 VSAAQLESTVATG
+1815 VTAGQLESTATTG

-1873 EVTKLIH
+1873 NATKLIH
-1880 VGAGQT
+1880 VGTGQT

-1909 CAGPAIFQSS
+1909 CVGPAIFQSS

-1931 TTITQVSDIYKNQS
+1931 TTVTQVSDIYKNQS

-1955 TTGPTTRTTSTD
+1955 TTGPITRTTSTD
-1967 ITTINISNVPTTDER
+1967 ITIIDITNVPTTDER
-1982 SLNYSVLLKAS
+1982 SLNYSVLLKAAS
-1993 SAVASLENIVFQ
+1993 PVLSLENIVFKV
-2005 INGTT
+2005 NGTT
-2010 LIEGT
+2010 LTEGT
-2015 NLYWLNDLSPVGTD
+2015 DIYWLNNLSPVGTD
-2029 PGYYFLGF
+2029 SGYYFLGF

>member
-21 DPNNL
+21 DPNSL

-31 VANQGNSPTRPFKTI
+31 VENQGNSPTRPFKTI

-61 SNNDRFSK
+61 NNNDRFSK
-69 TTILLQPGEHIV
+69 TTIQLNPGVHIV

-98 GGFDNYTDFTEFT
+98 GGFDNYTDFTEFN
-111 LLTNFDI
+111 LLSNFDI

-125 YKLNSIYGGVIVPR
+125 YKFNSIYGGVIVPR
-139 GTSIVGS
+139 GTSIIGS

-169 NRSALFRVT
+169 NRTALFRVT
-178 GGCFLYGFTIFD
+178 GGCFLYGFTMFD

-221 DGVNNVKIDDTFIS
+221 DGVNNVKINDTFIS

-244 DMYYEKVAVAYG
+244 DMYYDKISVAYG

-284 AEANIASISASGT
+284 EEVNIASISASGT
-297 TVTVTLEEPLEELSA
+297 TVTVTLEEPLEELSV

-322 STNSS
+322 STNPS

-349 RISNVDTSPTTNGA
+349 RVTNVDISPSTSGSTL
-363 TVNFSVD
+363 NFSVD
-370 TVTGASPYI
+370 TVTSASPYI
-379 FNISLR
+379 FNVSLR

-420 NAFVKYDEVSGEY
+420 NAFIKYNESLGEY
-433 QDSANV
+433 QDSSV
-439 IDIHTDS
+439 ITNIHTDS

-499 AKALV
+499 AKSLV
-504 ARGFRKDAFSRDD
+504 ARGFRENSFSKDD

-523 IVSPQKLS
+523 IVSPQKIKNT
-531 GDETS
+531 EIS
-536 VEFFPIDVGLT
+536 VEFLPIDVGLT
-547 TSVSAG
+547 TSVSVG
-553 AGTTTR
+553 VGTTTR
-559 LYIYNQT
+559 LYIYNET
-566 NQDAPPSD
+566 NQDAPPSTVV
-574 IADGYRLGAKETEI
+574 DGYRIGAKENDI
-588 LYSQIAQSGIVSTYS
+588 LYAQIAQSGIVSTYS
-603 CRVTMPESDLSKEKS
+603 CRITMPESDLSKEKS
-618 YSVNRVNNDSENDID
+618 YNVSRVNNDTENDID
-633 SNGIIGLSTVH
+633 SNGVIGLTTVH
-644 EFIDGEKVRVF
+644 QFIDGEKVRVF
-655 SDNGHLPDGLI
+655 SSNGHLPDGLI
-666 TNNIYYVITDAVAG
+666 NNNIYYVITDAVSG
-680 ITSTEIKLAST
+680 ISSTEIKLAST
-691 LSDVF
+691 FSDVF
-696 TDTAII
+696 TDSAII

-710 KVVSRVSD
+710 KIISKVTD

-727 IQYDEGQGNWYLNVS
+727 VQYDVVNTNWYLNVS
-742 STDNTLY
+742 ETNNTLY
-749 DVINSVGVTGI
+749 DVINTVGVSGI
-760 GEATSRTFI
+760 GEATSRTYV
-769 ERNLDT
+769 ERTLDT
-775 RNLVDTIYKVRYV
+775 RNLIDTIYKVRYV
-788 LPKNAQ
+788 LPKNSE

-808 SSTTGLTDAEISND
+808 SNTTGLSDAEISND
-822 LYFGDSVTLANANQ
+822 VYFGDSVTLANSNQ

-843 ANAEWSSSGISTIY
+843 SYGEWSSSGISTIY

-862 NLSVGSEVKIEN
+862 NLSVGSEIKIEN
-874 VVSAGNTTADFYDG
+874 VVSVGNTLANPKEG
-888 FNGEFTVTSIPTS
+888 FNGEFKVTSILNS
-901 KKFTYSLADNPGAFQ
+901 KKFTYVLADNPGNFQ
-916 NDTTVRDSNLPKFT
+916 NDTTERDSNLPKFT

-940 YRSVEIQPFVQGKQ
+940 YRTVEMQPFIQGKQ
-954 DGVYQLFVINNSNS
+954 DGIYQLFLINNSNF
-968 PTVSPFQDSS
+968 PTVSPFQESS

-991 RDNPDADP
+991 RDNPNADP
-999 KSSRS
+999 RSSRS
-1004 FALSSPVGQV
+1004 FALSSPIGQV
-1014 VINDPENSLTKETVE
+1014 VIDNPENSLTKESIE
-1029 KVSSDLKLGIGIT
+1029 KVCTDLNIGIGIT
-1042 GAISSSGTA
+1042 GAISSSGIA
-1051 HTIFTKVD
+1051 HTIFTEFD
-1059 HGLGGITNLTVVSSG
+1059 HGLSGITSLTVLSAG
-1074 SNYIGEDTYYAADL
+1074 SNYIGQDTYYAADL

-1102 KVDVNSLGQVS
+1102 KVDVNPTGQVS
-1113 DVLIMDPG
+1113 NVVIMDPG

-1153 VTDYQDLTLEIDG
+1153 VTEYQDLTFEIDG
-1166 LSEDYDG
+1166 LSEDNDG

-1183 TSTSTTE
+1183 TSSVTE
-1190 IQVQSANSVSG
+1190 IEVESANSVSG

-1208 FGTNMS
+1208 FRNNLS
-1214 SFTGQLLTPSSVTYN
+1214 SFTGKLLTPSLVTYN
-1229 NETGVGIVTFAT
+1229 NETGVGIVTFAS

-1274 SVEVN
+1274 SVEVE
-1279 FGTNDSSVPTTGTP
+1279 FGINDTSVPVTGSP
-1293 EAYLK
+1293 KVYLK
-1298 GNTSRSGRLEKENE
+1298 GNNSRSGRLDKETESN
-1312 LTSGRN
+1312 SGRN
-1318 VIQYGGIESTITTL
+1318 VVQYGGIESTITTL
-1332 LSSESGAPD
+1332 LSSDSGAPD
-1341 QLVISDAVNSGFRIG
+1341 QLVISDAIIKGFRVG

-1365 FRIKSSVTSNTV
+1365 FRIKTTVTSNTV

-1386 PRQTH
+1386 QRQTH
-1391 DANSVVKRIVV
+1391 DANSVVKRIII
-1402 KPVEFRRN
+1402 KPIELRRN

-1448 IAQSYKENGGIVIF
+1448 ISQSSKENGGIVIF

-1499 IDTGA
+1499 LDTGS

-1528 DDGTLV
+1528 DNATLV
-1534 SEFDGPVVFNE
+1534 SEFDGPVLFNE
-1545 KFTSTSEKG
+1545 KITSTSDKG
-1554 IEANS
+1554 IEATS
-1559 LFLQGDAEISRKITV
+1559 LFLQGDADISRKVTV

-1587 AVIRTE
+1587 VVIRTE
-1593 PEENGNVGWI
+1593 PEEFNNVGWI
-1603 YTKENAWRN
+1603 YTKGNNWKQ
-1612 WGWIKDASELNQLIS
+1612 WGWIKDSSELNQLIS

-1645 NITATGDVSVSSSF
+1645 NISALGDINVSSTF
-1659 DSLTKTTNFVID
+1659 DSLTKTTNYVID
-1671 GTSLAPANT
+1671 GTGLAADNE
-1680 IDVYD
+1680 IDIYD
-1685 AGVLQG
+1685 EGLLQG
-1691 SATGFDFEAAPD
+1691 AASAIDFKGAAD
-1703 GFGLNLTT
+1703 GFGVEVTT
-1711 AISSGI
+1711 LVNSGI
-1717 ATVTFDM
+1717 ATITFDV
-1724 PIDDIDFGTGI
+1724 PINEIDFGTGI
-1735 LGQASPS
+1735 IGQSSPS
-1742 FTPLSVGTRIIYEN
+1742 FATTSIGTRIIYEN
-1756 LLDSVNTNY
+1756 VIDPVNTNY
-1765 AVGVEANALW
+1765 AVGVEPTALW
-1775 HSVPQSSAYSFKWYG
+1775 HSLPQSSGYSFKWYG
-1790 GTTEIAE
+1790 GITEVAE
-1797 LITNGGSGLF
+1797 LIANGGSGQL
-1807 ELNGSSSK
+1807 ELNGGSSK
-1815 VSAAQLESTVATG
+1815 VTARQLESTATTG

-1838 TVTNLNANFLQ
+1838 TVTNLNSNFLQ

-1863 RRDATNKIEG
+1863 RRDSTNKIEG
-1873 EVTKLIH
+1873 SVTKLIH
-1880 VGAGQT
+1880 VGTGQT

-1909 CAGPAIFQSS
+1909 CAGPAVFQSS
-1919 ISVTGGATLAGL
+1919 ISVTGTATIDGL
-1931 TTITQVSDIYKNQS
+1931 TTIKQVSDIYKNQS
-1945 SSSGT
+1945 SSAGT

-1967 ITTINISNVPTTDER
+1967 ITVINITNVPTTDER
-1982 SLNYSVLLKAS
+1982 TLNYSVLLKAAS
-1993 SAVASLENIVFQ
+1993 PVLSLENIVFK

-2010 LIEGT
+2010 LTEGT
-2015 NLYWLNDLSPVGTD
+2015 DIYWLNNLSPVGTD
-2029 PGYYFLGF
+2029 SGYYFLGF

>member
-31 VANQGNSPTRPFKTI
+31 VENQGNSPTRPFKTI

-61 SNNDRFSK
+61 NNNDRFSK
-69 TTILLQPGEHIV
+69 TTIELQPGEHIV
-81 DNRPGIIV
+81 DNRPGIVV
-89 KDDDTYITR
+89 KDDGTYITR
-98 GGFDNYTDFTEFT
+98 GGFDNYTDFSEFN
-111 LLTNFDI
+111 LLSNFDV

-139 GTSIVGS
+139 GTSINGS

-154 PRYVPNPDEVDGANI
+154 PRYVPNPDEVDGSNI
-169 NRSALFRVT
+169 NRSAVFRVT
-178 GGCFLYGFTIFD
+178 GGCFIYGFTIFD
-190 ADLNALCYKDFTIN
+190 ADINALCYKDFTIN

-235 NLETTKTDL
+235 DLETTKTDL
-244 DMYYEKVAVAYG
+244 DMYYDKISVAYG

-262 IDESDEDIQT
+262 IDEDDEDIET

-297 TVTVTLEEPLEELSA
+297 TVTVTLEESLTELSV

-322 STNSS
+322 STNPL

-341 TTQFTYIS
+341 DTQFTYIS
-349 RISNVDTSPTTNGA
+349 RITNVDTAPSSNGA

-370 TVTGASPYI
+370 TVTSASPYI
-379 FNISLR
+379 FNVSLR

-420 NAFVKYDEVSGEY
+420 NAFIKYNEVLGEY
-433 QDSANV
+433 EDSSV
-439 IDIHTDS
+439 VTDIHTDS

-499 AKALV
+499 AKSLV
-504 ARGFRKDAFSRDD
+504 ARGFRKDSFPRDD

-523 IVSPQKLS
+523 FVSPQKIKNI
-531 GDETS
+531 ETS
-536 VEFFPIDVGLT
+536 VEFLPIDVGLT
-547 TSVSAG
+547 TSVSVG
-553 AGTTTR
+553 VGTTTR
-559 LYIYNQT
+559 LYIYNET
-566 NQDAPPSD
+566 NQDAPPSNVV
-574 IADGYRLGAKETEI
+574 DGYRIGAKENDI
-588 LYSQIAQSGIVSTYS
+588 LYAQIAQSGIVSTYS
-603 CRVTMPESDLSKEKS
+603 CRITMPESDLGKEKS
-618 YSVNRVNNDSENDID
+618 YDVSRVNNDSENDID
-633 SNGIIGLSTVH
+633 SNGIIGLTTSH
-644 EFIDGEKVRVF
+644 ELIDGEKVRVF

-666 TNNIYYVITDAVAG
+666 NNNVYYVITDAVSG

-696 TDTAII
+696 TDNPII

-710 KVVSRVSD
+710 KIISKVTD

-727 IQYDEGQGNWYLNVS
+727 IQFDQVRSNWYLNVS
-742 STDNTLY
+742 ETDNTLY
-749 DVINSVGVTGI
+749 DVINNVGVSGI
-760 GEATSRTFI
+760 GEATSRTYV
-769 ERNLDT
+769 ERTLDT
-775 RNLVDTIYKVRYV
+775 RNLIDTIYKVRYV

-808 SSTTGLTDAEISND
+808 SNTTGLSDTEISND
-822 LYFGDSVTLANANQ
+822 VYFGNSITLTNSNQ
-836 LRNPSFI
+836 LRNPSI
-843 ANAEWSSSGISTIY
+843 VADVEWSSSGISTVY

-862 NLSVGSEVKIEN
+862 NLSFGSEIKIEN
-874 VVSAGNTTADFYDG
+874 IVSAGNTTANSKQG
-888 FNGEFTVTSIPTS
+888 FNGEFEVTSILTS
-901 KKFTYSLADNPGAFQ
+901 KKFTYALTDDPGNFQ
-916 NDTTVRDSNLPKFT
+916 SDTTVRDSNLPKFT
-930 QKTIP
+930 QKSIP

-940 YRSVEIQPFVQGKQ
+940 YRSVELQPFVQGKQ
-954 DGVYQLFVINNSNS
+954 DGIYQLFLINNSNS
-968 PTVSPFQDSS
+968 PTVSPFQEST
-978 FSQNV
+978 FSQPV
-983 QYLYPQLN
+983 QFLYPQLN
-991 RDNPDADP
+991 RDNPNADP
-999 KSSRS
+999 RSSRS
-1004 FALSSPVGQV
+1004 FALSSPIGQV
-1014 VINDPENSLTKETVE
+1014 VINNPENSLTKESIE
-1029 KVSSDLKLGIGIT
+1029 KVSTDLKIGIGIT
-1042 GAISSSGTA
+1042 GAISSTGTA
-1051 HTIFTKVD
+1051 HTIFTEID
-1059 HGLGGITNLTVVSSG
+1059 HGLSAITSLTVVSAG

-1102 KVDVNSLGQVS
+1102 KVDVTAIGQVGN
-1113 DVLIMDPG
+1113 VVIMDPG

-1183 TSTSTTE
+1183 TSSVTE
-1190 IQVQSANSVSG
+1190 IEVESANSVTG
-1201 FSTTAVE
+1201 FSTTAVD
-1208 FGTNMS
+1208 FGNNLS
-1214 SFTGQLLTPSSVTYN
+1214 SLTGKLLTPSSVTYN
-1229 NETGVGIVTFAT
+1229 NETGVGIVTFAS

-1256 DNSFLNKTVSVT
+1256 DNSFLNKIVSVT

-1274 SVEVN
+1274 SVEVE
-1279 FGTNDSSVPTTGTP
+1279 FGINDNSVPVTGSP

-1298 GNTSRSGRLEKENE
+1298 GNNSRSGRLEKETESN
-1312 LTSGRN
+1312 SGRN
-1318 VIQYGGIESTITTL
+1318 VVQYGGIESTITTS
-1332 LSSESGAPD
+1332 LSSDSGAPD
-1341 QLVISDAVNSGFRIG
+1341 QLVISDAIIKGFRVG

-1365 FRIKSSVTSNTV
+1365 FRIKSTVNSNTV

-1386 PRQTH
+1386 QRQTH
-1391 DANSVVKRIVV
+1391 DVNSVVKKIII
-1402 KPVEFRRN
+1402 KSVEFRRN

-1448 IAQSYKENGGIVIF
+1448 ISQSTKENGGIVIF

-1528 DDGTLV
+1528 DNSTLV

-1545 KFTSTSEKG
+1545 KITSTSDKG
-1554 IEANS
+1554 IEATS
-1559 LFLQGDAEISRKITV
+1559 LFLQGDADISRKITV

-1593 PEENGNVGWI
+1593 PEEFNNVGWI
-1603 YTKENAWRN
+1603 YTKGNEWKQ
-1612 WGWIKDASELNQLIS
+1612 WGWIKDSSELNQLIS

-1645 NITATGDVSVSSSF
+1645 NISALGDINVSASF
-1659 DSLTKTTNFVID
+1659 DSLTKTTNYVID
-1671 GTSLAPANT
+1671 GTGLAADNE
-1680 IDVYD
+1680 IDIYD
-1685 AGVLQG
+1685 EGLLQG
-1691 SATGFDFEAAPD
+1691 AASAIDFKGAVD
-1703 GFGLNLTT
+1703 GFGVEVSTLVN
-1711 AISSGI
+1711 SGI
-1717 ATVTFDM
+1717 ATITFDV
-1724 PIDDIDFGTGI
+1724 PINEIDFGAGI
-1735 LGQASPS
+1735 IGQSSPS
-1742 FTPLSVGTRIIYEN
+1742 FATTSIGTRIIYEN
-1756 LLDSVNTNY
+1756 LIDSVNTNY
-1765 AVGVEANALW
+1765 AVGIEPTALW
-1775 HSVPQSSAYSFKWYG
+1775 HSLPQSSGYSFKWYG
-1790 GTTEIAE
+1790 GITEVAE
-1797 LITNGGSGLF
+1797 LIANAGSGQLQINGGS
-1807 ELNGSSSK
+1807 SK
-1815 VSAAQLESTVATG
+1815 VTAGQLESTATTG

-1873 EVTKLIH
+1873 NATKLIH
-1880 VGAGQT
+1880 VGTGQT

-1909 CAGPAIFQSS
+1909 CVGPAIFQSS

-1931 TTITQVSDIYKNQS
+1931 TTVTQVSDIYKNQS

-1955 TTGPTTRTTSTD
+1955 TTGPITRTTSTD
-1967 ITTINISNVPTTDER
+1967 ITIIDITNVPTTDER
-1982 SLNYSVLLKAS
+1982 SLNYSVLLKAAS
-1993 SAVASLENIVFQ
+1993 PVLSLENIVFKV
-2005 INGTT
+2005 NGTT
-2010 LIEGT
+2010 LTEGT
-2015 NLYWLNDLSPVGTD
+2015 DIYWLNNLSPVGTD
-2029 PGYYFLGF
+2029 SGYYFLGF

>member
-31 VANQGNSPTRPFKTI
+31 VENQGNSPTRPFKTI

-61 SNNDRFSK
+61 NNNDRFSK

-81 DNRPGIIV
+81 DNRPGIVV
-89 KDDDTYITR
+89 KDDGTYITR
-98 GGFDNYTDFTEFT
+98 GGFDNYTDFTEFN
-111 LLTNFDI
+111 LLSNFDV

-169 NRSALFRVT
+169 NRSAVFRVT
-178 GGCFLYGFTIFD
+178 GGCFIYGFTIFD
-190 ADLNALCYKDFTIN
+190 ADINALCYKDFTIN
-204 QFVPDFS
+204 QFAPDFS

-244 DMYYEKVAVAYG
+244 GMYYAKISVAYG

-262 IDESDEDIQT
+262 IDEDDEDIET

-297 TVTVTLEEPLEELSA
+297 TVTVTLEESLTELSV

-322 STNSS
+322 STNPL
-327 DVYDGQYLISSVIS
+327 DVYDGQYLISSVVS
-341 TTQFTYIS
+341 DTQFTYIS
-349 RISNVDTSPTTNGA
+349 RITNVDTAPSSNGA
-363 TVNFSVD
+363 TINFSVD
-370 TVTGASPYI
+370 TVTSASPYI
-379 FNISLR
+379 FNVSLR

-420 NAFVKYDEVSGEY
+420 NAFIKYNEVLGEY
-433 QDSANV
+433 EDSSV
-439 IDIHTDS
+439 VTDIHTDS

-499 AKALV
+499 AKSLV
-504 ARGFRKDAFSRDD
+504 ARGFRNDSFPKDD

-523 IVSPQKLS
+523 FVSPQKIKNTQ
-531 GDETS
+531 TS
-536 VEFFPIDVGLT
+536 VEFLPIDVGLT
-547 TSVSAG
+547 TSVSVG
-553 AGTTTR
+553 VGTTTR
-559 LYIYNQT
+559 LYIYNET
-566 NQDAPPSD
+566 NQDAPPSNVV
-574 IADGYRLGAKETEI
+574 DGYRVGAKENDI
-588 LYSQIAQSGIVSTYS
+588 LYAQIAQSGIVSTYS
-603 CRVTMPESDLSKEKS
+603 CRITMPESDLSKEKS
-618 YSVNRVNNDSENDID
+618 YDVSRVNNDSENDID
-633 SNGIIGLSTVH
+633 TNGIIGLTTVH
-644 EFIDGEKVRVF
+644 ELIDGEKVRVF

-666 TNNIYYVITDAVAG
+666 NNNVYYVITDAVSG

-696 TDTAII
+696 TDSPIV

-710 KVVSRVSD
+710 KIISKVTD

-727 IQYDEGQGNWYLNVS
+727 IQFDQARSNWYLNVS
-742 STDNTLY
+742 GTDNTLY
-749 DVINSVGVTGI
+749 DVINSVGVSGI
-760 GEATSRTFI
+760 GEATSRTYV
-769 ERNLDT
+769 ERTLDT
-775 RNLVDTIYKVRYV
+775 RNLIDTIYKVRYV

-808 SSTTGLTDAEISND
+808 SNTTGLSDTEISD
-822 LYFGDSVTLANANQ
+822 DVYFGNSITLANSNQ
-836 LRNPSFI
+836 LRNPSI
-843 ANAEWSSSGISTIY
+843 VADAEWSSSGISTVY

-862 NLSVGSEVKIEN
+862 NLSVGSEIKIEN
-874 VVSAGNTTADFYDG
+874 IVSVGNTTANFEKG
-888 FNGEFTVTSIPTS
+888 FNGEFEVTSILTS
-901 KKFTYSLADNPGAFQ
+901 KKFTYALTDDPGNFQ
-916 NDTTVRDSNLPKFT
+916 SDTTVRDSNLPKFT
-930 QKTIP
+930 QKSIP

-940 YRSVEIQPFVQGKQ
+940 YRSVELQPFIQGKQ
-954 DGVYQLFVINNSNS
+954 DGIYQLFLINDSNS
-968 PTVSPFQDSS
+968 PTVSPFQESS
-978 FSQNV
+978 FSQPV
-983 QYLYPQLN
+983 QFLYPQLN
-991 RDNPDADP
+991 RDNPNADP

-1004 FALSSPVGQV
+1004 FALSSPIGQV
-1014 VINDPENSLTKETVE
+1014 VINNPENSLTKESIE
-1029 KVSSDLKLGIGIT
+1029 KVSTDLKIGMGIT

-1051 HTIFTKVD
+1051 HTIFTEID
-1059 HGLGGITNLTVVSSG
+1059 HGLSGITSLTVLNAG
-1074 SNYIGEDTYYAADL
+1074 SNYIGQDTYYAADL

-1102 KVDVNSLGQVS
+1102 KVDVTAIGQVS
-1113 DVLIMDPG
+1113 NVVIMDPG

-1153 VTDYQDLTLEIDG
+1153 VTDYQDLTFEIDG

-1183 TSTSTTE
+1183 TSSVTE
-1190 IQVQSANSVSG
+1190 IEVESANSVTG
-1201 FSTTAVE
+1201 FSTTAVD
-1208 FGTNMS
+1208 FGSNLS
-1214 SFTGQLLTPSSVTYN
+1214 SLTGKLLTPSSVTYN
-1229 NETGVGIVTFAT
+1229 NETGLGIVTFAS

-1256 DNSFLNKTVSVT
+1256 DNSFLNKIVSVT

-1274 SVEVN
+1274 SVEVE
-1279 FGTNDSSVPTTGTP
+1279 FGVNDTSVPVTGSP

-1298 GNTSRSGRLEKENE
+1298 GNNSRSGRLEKETESN
-1312 LTSGRN
+1312 SGRN
-1318 VIQYGGIESTITTL
+1318 VVQYGGIESTITTL
-1332 LSSESGAPD
+1332 LSSDSGAPD
-1341 QLVISDAVNSGFRIG
+1341 QLVISDAIIKGFRVG

-1365 FRIKSSVTSNTV
+1365 FRIKTTVTSNTV

-1386 PRQTH
+1386 QRQTH
-1391 DANSVVKRIVV
+1391 DANSVVKKIII
-1402 KPVEFRRN
+1402 KSVEFRRN

-1448 IAQSYKENGGIVIF
+1448 ISQSTKENGGIVIF

-1528 DDGTLV
+1528 DNSTLV

-1545 KFTSTSEKG
+1545 KLTSTSDKG
-1554 IEANS
+1554 IEATS
-1559 LFLQGDAEISRKITV
+1559 LFLQGDAAISRKITV

-1593 PEENGNVGWI
+1593 PEEFNNVGWI
-1603 YTKENAWRN
+1603 YTKGNEWKQ
-1612 WGWIKDASELNQLIS
+1612 WGWIKDSSELNQLIS

-1645 NITATGDVSVSSSF
+1645 NISALGDINVSSTF
-1659 DSLTKTTNFVID
+1659 DSLTKTTNYVID
-1671 GTSLAPANT
+1671 GTGLAADNE
-1680 IDVYD
+1680 IDIYD
-1685 AGVLQG
+1685 EGLLQG
-1691 SATGFDFEAAPD
+1691 AASAIDFKGAAD
-1703 GFGLNLTT
+1703 GFGVEVTT
-1711 AISSGI
+1711 LVNSGI
-1717 ATVTFDM
+1717 ATITFDV
-1724 PIDDIDFGTGI
+1724 PINEIDFGTGI
-1735 LGQASPS
+1735 IGQSSPS
-1742 FTPLSVGTRIIYEN
+1742 FATTSIGTRIIYEN
-1756 LLDSVNTNY
+1756 VINPVNTNY
-1765 AVGVEANALW
+1765 AVGVEPNALW
-1775 HSVPQSSAYSFKWYG
+1775 HSVPQSSGYSFKWYG
-1790 GTTEIAE
+1790 GITEVAE
-1797 LITNGGSGLF
+1797 LIVSSGSGQLELNGGS
-1807 ELNGSSSK
+1807 SK
-1815 VSAAQLESTVATG
+1815 VTARQLESTATTG

-1863 RRDATNKIEG
+1863 RRDSTNKIEG
-1873 EVTKLIH
+1873 SVTKLIH
-1880 VGAGQT
+1880 VGTGQT

-1909 CAGPAIFQSS
+1909 CAGPAVFQSS

-1931 TTITQVSDIYKNQS
+1931 TTVTQVSDIYKNQS

-1955 TTGPTTRTTSTD
+1955 TTGPITRTTSTD
-1967 ITTINISNVPTTDER
+1967 ITIIDITNVPTTDER
-1982 SLNYSVLLKAS
+1982 SLNYSVLLKAAS
-1993 SAVASLENIVFQ
+1993 PVLSLENIVFKV
-2005 INGTT
+2005 NGAT
-2010 LIEGT
+2010 LTEGT
-2015 NLYWLNDLSPVGTD
+2015 DIYWLNNLSPVGTD
-2029 PGYYFLGF
+2029 AGYYFLGF

>member
-31 VANQGNSPTRPFKTI
+31 VENQGNSPTRPFKTI

-61 SNNDRFSK
+61 NNNDRFSK

-81 DNRPGIIV
+81 DNRPGIVV
-89 KDDDTYITR
+89 KDDGNYITR
-98 GGFDNYTDFTEFT
+98 GGFDNYTDFTEFN
-111 LLTNFDI
+111 LLSNFDI

-178 GGCFLYGFTIFD
+178 GGCFIYGFTIFD
-190 ADLNALCYKDFTIN
+190 ADINALCYKDFTIN
-204 QFVPDFS
+204 QFAPDFS

-221 DGVNNVKIDDTFIS
+221 DGVNNIKIDDTFIS

-244 DMYYEKVAVAYG
+244 GMYYAKISVAYG

-262 IDESDEDIQT
+262 IDEDDEDIET
-272 VVDEYRIVGSRG
+272 IVDEYRIVGSRG
-284 AEANIASISASGT
+284 AESDIASISASGT
-297 TVTVTLEEPLEELSA
+297 TVTVTLEESLKELSA

-322 STNSS
+322 STNPL

-341 TTQFTYIS
+341 DTQFTYIS
-349 RISNVDTSPTTNGA
+349 RITNVDTAPSSNGA
-363 TVNFSVD
+363 SVNFTVD
-370 TVTGASPYI
+370 TVTSASPYI
-379 FNISLR
+379 FNVSLR

-396 GNLVSGFKSMVV
+396 GSLVSGFKSMVV

-420 NAFVKYDEVSGEY
+420 NAFIKYNEVLGEY
-433 QDSANV
+433 QDSSAV
-439 IDIHTDS
+439 TDIHTNS

-499 AKALV
+499 AKSLV
-504 ARGFRKDAFSRDD
+504 ARGFRKDSFPKDD

-523 IVSPQKLS
+523 FVSPQKIKNTQ
-531 GDETS
+531 TS
-536 VEFFPIDVGLT
+536 VEFLPIDVGLT
-547 TSVSAG
+547 TSVSVG
-553 AGTTTR
+553 VGTTTR
-559 LYIYNQT
+559 LYIYNET
-566 NQDAPPSD
+566 NQDAPPSNVV
-574 IADGYRLGAKETEI
+574 DGYRVGAKENDI
-588 LYSQIAQSGIVSTYS
+588 LYAQIAQSGIVSTYS
-603 CRVTMPESDLSKEKS
+603 CRITMPESNLSKEKLYDVS
-618 YSVNRVNNDSENDID
+618 RVNNDSENNID
-633 SNGIIGLSTVH
+633 FNGVIGLTTSH
-644 EFIDGEKVRVF
+644 ELIDGEKVRVF
-655 SDNGHLPDGLI
+655 SHNGHLPDGLI
-666 TNNIYYVITDAVAG
+666 NNNVYYVITDAVSG
-680 ITSTEIKLAST
+680 ISSTEIKLAST

-696 TDTAII
+696 TDSPII

-710 KVVSRVSD
+710 KIISKVTD

-727 IQYDEGQGNWYLNVS
+727 IQFDQARSNWYLNVS
-742 STDNTLY
+742 GADNTLY
-749 DVINSVGVTGI
+749 DVINSVGVSGI
-760 GEATSRTFI
+760 GEATSRTYV
-769 ERNLDT
+769 ERTLDT
-775 RNLVDTIYKVRYV
+775 RNLIDTIYKVRYV
-788 LPKNAQ
+788 LPKSAQ

-808 SSTTGLTDAEISND
+808 SNTTGLSDTEISND
-822 LYFGDSVTLANANQ
+822 VYFGNSITLTNSNQ
-836 LRNPSFI
+836 LRNPSI
-843 ANAEWSSSGISTIY
+843 VADLEWSSSGISTVY

-862 NLSVGSEVKIEN
+862 NLSVGSEIKIEN
-874 VVSAGNTTADFYDG
+874 IVSAGNTTANSEKG
-888 FNGEFTVTSIPTS
+888 FNGEFEVTSILTS
-901 KKFTYSLADNPGAFQ
+901 KKFTYALTDDPGNFQ
-916 NDTTVRDSNLPKFT
+916 SDTTVRDSNLPKFT
-930 QKTIP
+930 QKSIP

-940 YRSVEIQPFVQGKQ
+940 YRSVELQPFIEGKQ
-954 DGVYQLFVINNSNS
+954 DGIYQLFLINNSNS
-968 PTVSPFQDSS
+968 PTVSPFQESS
-978 FSQNV
+978 FSQPV
-983 QYLYPQLN
+983 QFLYPQLN
-991 RDNPDADP
+991 RDNPNADP

-1004 FALSSPVGQV
+1004 FALSSPIGQV
-1014 VINDPENSLTKETVE
+1014 VINNPENSLTKESIE
-1029 KVSSDLKLGIGIT
+1029 KVSTDLKIGIGIT
-1042 GAISSSGTA
+1042 GVISNSGTA
-1051 HTIFTKVD
+1051 HTIFTEID
-1059 HGLGGITNLTVVSSG
+1059 HGLSGITNLTVLTAG
-1074 SNYIGEDTYYAADL
+1074 SNYIGQDTYYAADL

-1102 KVDVNSLGQVS
+1102 KVDVTAGGQVS
-1113 DVLIMDPG
+1113 NVVIMDPG

-1183 TSTSTTE
+1183 TSSVTE
-1190 IQVQSANSVSG
+1190 IEVESANSVTG
-1201 FSTTAVE
+1201 FSTTAVD
-1208 FGTNMS
+1208 FGSNLS
-1214 SFTGQLLTPSSVTYN
+1214 SLTGKLLTPSSVTHN
-1229 NETGVGIVTFAT
+1229 NETGVGIVTFAS

-1256 DNSFLNKTVSVT
+1256 DNSFLNKIVSVT

-1274 SVEVN
+1274 SVEVE
-1279 FGTNDSSVPTTGTP
+1279 FGVNDTSVPVTGSP

-1298 GNTSRSGRLEKENE
+1298 GNNSRSGRLEKETESN
-1312 LTSGRN
+1312 SGRN
-1318 VIQYGGIESTITTL
+1318 VVQYGGIESTITTL
-1332 LSSESGAPD
+1332 LSSDSGAPD
-1341 QLVISDAVNSGFRIG
+1341 QLVISDAIIKGFRVG

-1365 FRIKSSVTSNTV
+1365 FRIKSTVNSNTV

-1386 PRQTH
+1386 QRQTH
-1391 DANSVVKRIVV
+1391 DVNSVIKKIII
-1402 KPVEFRRN
+1402 KSVEFRRN

-1448 IAQSYKENGGIVIF
+1448 ISQSTKENGGIVIF

-1528 DDGTLV
+1528 DNSTLV

-1545 KFTSTSEKG
+1545 KITSTSDKG
-1554 IEANS
+1554 IEATS
-1559 LFLQGDAEISRKITV
+1559 LFLQGDAAISRKITV

-1593 PEENGNVGWI
+1593 PEEFNNVGWI
-1603 YTKENAWRN
+1603 YTKGNEWKQ
-1612 WGWIKDASELNQLIS
+1612 WGWIKDSSELNQLIS
-1627 GVGIATTSSD
+1627 GVGIATTSSG
-1637 SVGLSTRV
+1637 SVGLSTRI
-1645 NITATGDVSVSSSF
+1645 NISSLGDINVSSTFNS
-1659 DSLTKTTNFVID
+1659 STKTTNYVID
-1671 GTSLAPANT
+1671 GTGLAADNE
-1680 IDVYD
+1680 IDIYD
-1685 AGVLQG
+1685 EGLLQG
-1691 SATGFDFEAAPD
+1691 AASAIDFKGDTD
-1703 GFGLNLTT
+1703 GFGLDVTT
-1711 AISSGI
+1711 VVNSGI
-1717 ATVTFDM
+1717 ATITFDVS
-1724 PIDDIDFGTGI
+1724 INEIDFGTGI
-1735 LGQASPS
+1735 IGQSSPS
-1742 FTPLSVGTRIIYEN
+1742 FGTTSVGTRIIYEN
-1756 LLDSVNTNY
+1756 LINSVNTNY
-1765 AVGVEANALW
+1765 AVGIEPNALW
-1775 HSVPQSSAYSFKWYG
+1775 HSLPQFSGYSFKWYG
-1790 GTTEIAE
+1790 GITEVAE
-1797 LITNGGSGLF
+1797 LVTNSGSGQLT
-1807 ELNGSSSK
+1807 LKGNSSQ
-1815 VSAAQLESTVATG
+1815 VTAEQLESTAITG

-1838 TVTNLNANFLQ
+1838 TVTNLSANFLQ

-1863 RRDATNKIEG
+1863 RRDSTNKIEG
-1873 EVTKLIH
+1873 SVTKLIH
-1880 VGAGQT
+1880 VGTGQT
-1886 GGYYTDIPAR
+1886 GGYFTDIPAR

-1903 RDAGDT
+1903 RDDGDT

-1919 ISVTGGATLAGL
+1919 ISVTGGSTFVGL
-1931 TTITQVSDIYKNQS
+1931 TTIAQVSDIYKNQS

-1955 TTGPTTRTTSTD
+1955 ITGPITRTTSTD
-1967 ITTINISNVPTTDER
+1967 ITTINITNVPTTDER
-1982 SLNYSVLLKAS
+1982 SLNYSVLLKAAS
-1993 SAVASLENIVFQ
+1993 PVLSLENIVFKV
-2005 INGTT
+2005 NGET
-2010 LIEGT
+2010 LTDGT
-2015 NLYWLNDLSPVGTD
+2015 DIYWLNNLSPVGTD
-2029 PGYYFLGF
+2029 SGYYFLGF

>member
-1 MGLSR
+1 
-6 LDNFLKSVR
+6 
-15 GNILYV
+15 
-21 DPNNL
+21 
-26 DSTDS
+26 
-31 VANQGNSPTRPFKTI
+31 
-46 QRALIEAARFSYQVG
+46 
-61 SNNDRFSK
+61 
-69 TTILLQPGEHIV
+69 
-81 DNRPGIIV
+81 
-89 KDDDTYITR
+89 
-98 GGFDNYTDFTEFT
+98 
-111 LLTNFDI
+111 
-118 LSENNQL
+118 
-125 YKLNSIYGGVIVPR
+125 
-139 GTSIVGS
+139 
-146 DLRKTKII
+146 
-154 PRYVPNPDEVDGANI
+154 
-169 NRSALFRVT
+169 
-178 GGCFLYGFTIFD
+178 
-190 ADLNALCYKDFTIN
+190 
-204 QFVPDFS
+204 
-211 HHKLT
+211 
-216 CFEYV
+216 
-221 DGVNNVKIDDTFIS
+221 
-235 NLETTKTDL
+235 
-244 DMYYEKVAVAYG
+244 
-256 QNSGRE
+256 
-262 IDESDEDIQT
+262 
-272 VVDEYRIVGSRG
+272 
-284 AEANIASISASGT
+284 
-297 TVTVTLEEPLEELSA
+297 
-312 NSPIQISGVA
+312 
-322 STNSS
+322 
-327 DVYDGQYLISSVIS
+327 
-341 TTQFTYIS
+341 
-349 RISNVDTSPTTNGA
+349 
-363 TVNFSVD
+363 
-370 TVTGASPYI
+370 
-379 FNISLR
+379 
-385 SVYGMCGMHAD
+385 
-396 GNLVSGFKSMVV
+396 
-408 AQFTGIGLQKDD
+408 
-420 NAFVKYDEVSGEY
+420 
-433 QDSANV
+433 
-439 IDIHTDS
+439 
-446 RAVFKPSYRNYH
+446 
-458 IKASNN
+458 
-464 AIIQL
+464 
-469 VSIFAIGYAEH
+469 
-480 FVVESGGDHS
+480 
-490 ITNSNSNFG
+490 
-499 AKALV
+499 
-504 ARGFRKDAFSRDD
+504 
-517 RGYITH
+517 
-523 IVSPQKLS
+523 
-531 GDETS
+531 
-536 VEFFPIDVGLT
+536 
-547 TSVSAG
+547 
-553 AGTTTR
+553 
-559 LYIYNQT
+559 
-566 NQDAPPSD
+566 
-574 IADGYRLGAKETEI
+574 
-588 LYSQIAQSGIVSTYS
+588 
-603 CRVTMPESDLSKEKS
+603 
-618 YSVNRVNNDSENDID
+618 
-633 SNGIIGLSTVH
+633 
-644 EFIDGEKVRVF
+644 
-655 SDNGHLPDGLI
+655 
-666 TNNIYYVITDAVAG
+666 
-680 ITSTEIKLAST
+680 
-691 LSDVF
+691 
-696 TDTAII
+696 
-702 PNSKGGNL
+702 
-710 KVVSRVSD
+710 
-718 KSSGDVGHP
+718 
-727 IQYDEGQGNWYLNVS
+727 
-742 STDNTLY
+742 
-749 DVINSVGVTGI
+749 
-760 GEATSRTFI
+760 
-769 ERNLDT
+769 
-775 RNLVDTIYKVRYV
+775 
-788 LPKNAQ
+788 
-794 NNARPPLDG
+794 
-803 YIIQE
+803 
-808 SSTTGLTDAEISND
+808 
-822 LYFGDSVTLANANQ
+822 
-836 LRNPSFI
+836 
-843 ANAEWSSSGISTIY
+843 
-857 TELPH
+857 
-862 NLSVGSEVKIEN
+862 
-874 VVSAGNTTADFYDG
+874 
-888 FNGEFTVTSIPTS
+888 
-901 KKFTYSLADNPGAFQ
+901 
-916 NDTTVRDSNLPKFT
+916 
-930 QKTIP
+930 
-935 TCLQV
+935 
-940 YRSVEIQPFVQGKQ
+940 
-954 DGVYQLFVINNSNS
+954 
-968 PTVSPFQDSS
+968 
-978 FSQNV
+978 
-983 QYLYPQLN
+983 
-991 RDNPDADP
+991 
-999 KSSRS
+999 
-1004 FALSSPVGQV
+1004 
-1014 VINDPENSLTKETVE
+1014 
-1029 KVSSDLKLGIGIT
+1029 
-1042 GAISSSGTA
+1042 
-1051 HTIFTKVD
+1051 
-1059 HGLGGITNLTVVSSG
+1059 
-1074 SNYIGEDTYYAADL
+1074 
-1088 VGFAGSITGSNANV
+1088 
-1102 KVDVNSLGQVS
+1102 
-1113 DVLIMDPG
+1113 MDPG

-1293 EAYLK
+1293 EAYLR

-1448 IAQSYKENGGIVIF
+1448 ISQSYKENGGIVIF

-1545 KFTSTSEKG
+1545 KFTSTSDKG

-1711 AISSGI
+1711 TISSGI

-1815 VSAAQLESTVATG
+1815 VTAAQFESTVATG

-1880 VGAGQT
+1880 VGTGQT

>member
-31 VANQGNSPTRPFKTI
+31 VENQGNSPTRPFKTI

-61 SNNDRFSK
+61 NNNDRFSK
-69 TTILLQPGEHIV
+69 TTIELQPGEHIV
-81 DNRPGIIV
+81 DNRPGIVV
-89 KDDDTYITR
+89 KDDGTYITR
-98 GGFDNYTDFTEFT
+98 GGFDNYTDFSEFN
-111 LLTNFDI
+111 LLSNFDV

-139 GTSIVGS
+139 GTSINGS

-154 PRYVPNPDEVDGANI
+154 PRYVPNPDEVDGSNI
-169 NRSALFRVT
+169 NRSAVFRVT
-178 GGCFLYGFTIFD
+178 GGCFIYGFTIFD
-190 ADLNALCYKDFTIN
+190 ADINALCYKDFTIN

-235 NLETTKTDL
+235 DLETTKTDL
-244 DMYYEKVAVAYG
+244 DMYYDKISVAYG

-262 IDESDEDIQT
+262 IDEDDEDIET

-297 TVTVTLEEPLEELSA
+297 TVTVTLEESLTELSV

-322 STNSS
+322 STNPL

-341 TTQFTYIS
+341 DTQFTYIS
-349 RISNVDTSPTTNGA
+349 RITNVDTAPSSNSA

-370 TVTGASPYI
+370 TVTSASPYI
-379 FNISLR
+379 FNVSLR

-420 NAFVKYDEVSGEY
+420 NAFIKYNEVLGEY
-433 QDSANV
+433 EDSSV
-439 IDIHTDS
+439 VTDIHTDS

-499 AKALV
+499 AKSLV
-504 ARGFRKDAFSRDD
+504 ARGFRKDSFPRDD

-523 IVSPQKLS
+523 FVSPQKIKNI
-531 GDETS
+531 ETS
-536 VEFFPIDVGLT
+536 VEFLPIDVGLT
-547 TSVSAG
+547 TSVSVG
-553 AGTTTR
+553 VGTTTR
-559 LYIYNQT
+559 LYIYNET
-566 NQDAPPSD
+566 NQDAPPSNVV
-574 IADGYRLGAKETEI
+574 DGYRIGAKENDI
-588 LYSQIAQSGIVSTYS
+588 LYAQIAQSGIVSTYS
-603 CRVTMPESDLSKEKS
+603 CRITMPESDLGKEKS
-618 YSVNRVNNDSENDID
+618 YDVSRVNNDSENDID
-633 SNGIIGLSTVH
+633 SNGIIGLTTSH
-644 EFIDGEKVRVF
+644 ELIDGEKVRVF

-666 TNNIYYVITDAVAG
+666 NNNVYYVITDAVSG

-696 TDTAII
+696 TDSPII

-710 KVVSRVSD
+710 KIISKVTD

-727 IQYDEGQGNWYLNVS
+727 IQFDQVRSNWYLNVS
-742 STDNTLY
+742 ETDNTLY
-749 DVINSVGVTGI
+749 DVINNVGVSGI
-760 GEATSRTFI
+760 GEATSRTYV
-769 ERNLDT
+769 ERTLDT
-775 RNLVDTIYKVRYV
+775 RNLIDTIYKVRYV

-808 SSTTGLTDAEISND
+808 SNTTGLSDTEISND
-822 LYFGDSVTLANANQ
+822 VYFGNSITLTNSNQ
-836 LRNPSFI
+836 LRNPSI
-843 ANAEWSSSGISTIY
+843 VADVEWSSSGISTVY

-862 NLSVGSEVKIEN
+862 NLSVGSEIKIEN
-874 VVSAGNTTADFYDG
+874 IVSAGNTTANSEKG
-888 FNGEFTVTSIPTS
+888 FNGEFEVTSILTS
-901 KKFTYSLADNPGAFQ
+901 KKFTYAITDDPGNFQ
-916 NDTTVRDSNLPKFT
+916 SDTTVRDSNLPKFT
-930 QKTIP
+930 QKSIP

-940 YRSVEIQPFVQGKQ
+940 YRSVELQPFVQGKQ
-954 DGVYQLFVINNSNS
+954 DGIYQLFLINNSNS
-968 PTVSPFQDSS
+968 PTVSPFQEST
-978 FSQNV
+978 FSQPV
-983 QYLYPQLN
+983 QFLYPQLN
-991 RDNPDADP
+991 RDNPNADP
-999 KSSRS
+999 RSSRS
-1004 FALSSPVGQV
+1004 FALSSPIGQV
-1014 VINDPENSLTKETVE
+1014 VINNPENSLTKESIE
-1029 KVSSDLKLGIGIT
+1029 KVSTDLKIGIGIT
-1042 GAISSSGTA
+1042 GAISSTGTA
-1051 HTIFTKVD
+1051 HTIFTEID
-1059 HGLGGITNLTVVSSG
+1059 HGLSAITSLTVVSAG

-1102 KVDVNSLGQVS
+1102 KVDVTAIGQVGN
-1113 DVLIMDPG
+1113 VVIMDPG

-1183 TSTSTTE
+1183 TSSVTE
-1190 IQVQSANSVSG
+1190 IEVESANSVTG
-1201 FSTTAVE
+1201 FSTTAVD
-1208 FGTNMS
+1208 FGNNLS
-1214 SFTGQLLTPSSVTYN
+1214 SLTGKLLTPSSVTYN
-1229 NETGVGIVTFAT
+1229 NETGVGIVTFAS

-1256 DNSFLNKTVSVT
+1256 DNSFLNKIVSVT

-1274 SVEVN
+1274 SVEVE
-1279 FGTNDSSVPTTGTP
+1279 FGINDNSVPVTGSP

-1298 GNTSRSGRLEKENE
+1298 GNNSRSGRLEKETESN
-1312 LTSGRN
+1312 SGRN
-1318 VIQYGGIESTITTL
+1318 VVQYGGIESTITTS
-1332 LSSESGAPD
+1332 LSSDSGAPD
-1341 QLVISDAVNSGFRIG
+1341 QLVISDAIIKGFRVG

-1365 FRIKSSVTSNTV
+1365 FRIKSTVNSNTV

-1386 PRQTH
+1386 QRQTH
-1391 DANSVVKRIVV
+1391 DVNSVVKKIII
-1402 KPVEFRRN
+1402 KSVEFRRN

-1448 IAQSYKENGGIVIF
+1448 ISQSTKENGGIVIF

-1528 DDGTLV
+1528 DNSTLV

-1545 KFTSTSEKG
+1545 KITSTSDKG
-1554 IEANS
+1554 IEATS
-1559 LFLQGDAEISRKITV
+1559 LFLQGDADISRKITV

-1593 PEENGNVGWI
+1593 PEEFNNVGWI
-1603 YTKENAWRN
+1603 YTKGNEWKQ
-1612 WGWIKDASELNQLIS
+1612 WGWIKDSSELNQLIS

-1645 NITATGDVSVSSSF
+1645 NISALGDINVSASF
-1659 DSLTKTTNFVID
+1659 DSLTKTTNYVID
-1671 GTSLAPANT
+1671 GTGLAADNE
-1680 IDVYD
+1680 IDIYD
-1685 AGVLQG
+1685 EGLLQG
-1691 SATGFDFEAAPD
+1691 AASAIDFKGAVD
-1703 GFGLNLTT
+1703 GFGVEVSTLVN
-1711 AISSGI
+1711 SGI
-1717 ATVTFDM
+1717 ATITFDV
-1724 PIDDIDFGTGI
+1724 PINEIDFGTGI
-1735 LGQASPS
+1735 IGQSSPS
-1742 FTPLSVGTRIIYEN
+1742 FATTSIGTRIIYEN
-1756 LLDSVNTNY
+1756 LIDSVNTNY
-1765 AVGVEANALW
+1765 AVGIEPTALW
-1775 HSVPQSSAYSFKWYG
+1775 HSLPQSSGYSFKWYG
-1790 GTTEIAE
+1790 GITEVAE
-1797 LITNGGSGLF
+1797 LIANAGSGQLQINGGS
-1807 ELNGSSSK
+1807 SK
-1815 VSAAQLESTVATG
+1815 VTAGQLESTATTG

-1873 EVTKLIH
+1873 NATKLIH
-1880 VGAGQT
+1880 VGTGQT

-1931 TTITQVSDIYKNQS
+1931 TTVTQVSDIYKNQS
-1945 SSSGT
+1945 SSAGT

-1955 TTGPTTRTTSTD
+1955 TTGPITRTTSTD
-1967 ITTINISNVPTTDER
+1967 ITIIDITNVPTTDER
-1982 SLNYSVLLKAS
+1982 SLNYSVLLKAAS
-1993 SAVASLENIVFQ
+1993 PVLSLENIVFKV
-2005 INGTT
+2005 NGTT
-2010 LIEGT
+2010 LTEGT
-2015 NLYWLNDLSPVGTD
+2015 DIYWLNNLSPVGTD
-2029 PGYYFLGF
+2029 SGYYFLGF

>member
-31 VANQGNSPTRPFKTI
+31 VENQGNSPTRPFKTI

-61 SNNDRFSK
+61 NNNDRFSK
-69 TTILLQPGEHIV
+69 TTIELQPGEHIV
-81 DNRPGIIV
+81 DNRPGIVV
-89 KDDDTYITR
+89 KDDGTYITR
-98 GGFDNYTDFTEFT
+98 GGFDNYTDFTEFN
-111 LLTNFDI
+111 LLSNFDV

-154 PRYVPNPDEVDGANI
+154 PRYVPNPDEVDGSNI

-178 GGCFLYGFTIFD
+178 GGCFIYGFTIFD
-190 ADLNALCYKDFTIN
+190 ADINALCYKDFTIN

-235 NLETTKTDL
+235 DLETTKTDL
-244 DMYYEKVAVAYG
+244 DMYYDKISVAYG

-262 IDESDEDIQT
+262 IDEDDEDIET

-297 TVTVTLEEPLEELSA
+297 TVTVTLEESLTELSV

-322 STNSS
+322 STNPL

-341 TTQFTYIS
+341 DTQFTYIS
-349 RISNVDTSPTTNGA
+349 RITNVDTAPSSNGA

-370 TVTGASPYI
+370 TVTSASPYI
-379 FNISLR
+379 FNVSLR

-420 NAFVKYDEVSGEY
+420 NAFIKYNEILGEY
-433 QDSANV
+433 EDSSV
-439 IDIHTDS
+439 VTDIHTDS

-499 AKALV
+499 AKSLV
-504 ARGFRKDAFSRDD
+504 ARGFRKDSFSRDD

-523 IVSPQKLS
+523 FVSPQKIKNI
-531 GDETS
+531 ETS
-536 VEFFPIDVGLT
+536 VEFLPIDVGLT
-547 TSVSAG
+547 TSVSVG
-553 AGTTTR
+553 VGTTTR
-559 LYIYNQT
+559 LYIYNET
-566 NQDAPPSD
+566 NQDAPPSNVV
-574 IADGYRLGAKETEI
+574 DGYRIGAKENDI
-588 LYSQIAQSGIVSTYS
+588 LYAQIAQSGIVSTYS
-603 CRVTMPESDLSKEKS
+603 CRITMPESDLSKEKS
-618 YSVNRVNNDSENDID
+618 YDVSRVNNDSENDID
-633 SNGIIGLSTVH
+633 SNGIIGLTTVH
-644 EFIDGEKVRVF
+644 ELIDGEKVRVF

-666 TNNIYYVITDAVAG
+666 NNNVYYVITDAVSG
-680 ITSTEIKLAST
+680 ISSTEIKLAST
-691 LSDVF
+691 FSDVF
-696 TDTAII
+696 TDSPII

-710 KVVSRVSD
+710 KIVSKVTD

-727 IQYDEGQGNWYLNVS
+727 IQFDQVRSNWYLNVS
-742 STDNTLY
+742 ETGNTLY
-749 DVINSVGVTGI
+749 DVINNVGVSGI
-760 GEATSRTFI
+760 GEATSRTYV
-769 ERNLDT
+769 ERTLDT
-775 RNLVDTIYKVRYV
+775 RNLIDTIYKVRYV

-808 SSTTGLTDAEISND
+808 SNTTGLSDTEISND
-822 LYFGDSVTLANANQ
+822 VYFGNSITLTNSNQ
-836 LRNPSFI
+836 LRNPSI
-843 ANAEWSSSGISTIY
+843 VADVEWSSSGISTVY

-862 NLSVGSEVKIEN
+862 NLSVGSEIKIEN
-874 VVSAGNTTADFYDG
+874 IVSAGNTTANSEKG
-888 FNGEFTVTSIPTS
+888 FNGEFEVTSVLTS
-901 KKFTYSLADNPGAFQ
+901 KKFTYALTDDPGNFQ
-916 NDTTVRDSNLPKFT
+916 SDTTVRDSNLPKFT
-930 QKTIP
+930 QKSIP

-940 YRSVEIQPFVQGKQ
+940 YRSVELQPFVQGKQ
-954 DGVYQLFVINNSNS
+954 DGIYQLFLINNSNS
-968 PTVSPFQDSS
+968 PTVSPFQEST
-978 FSQNV
+978 FSQPV
-983 QYLYPQLN
+983 QFLYPQLN
-991 RDNPDADP
+991 RDNPNADP

-1004 FALSSPVGQV
+1004 FALSSPIGQV
-1014 VINDPENSLTKETVE
+1014 VINNPENSLTKESIE
-1029 KVSSDLKLGIGIT
+1029 KVSTDLKIGIGIT

-1051 HTIFTKVD
+1051 HTIFTEID
-1059 HGLGGITNLTVVSSG
+1059 HGLSGITSLTVVSAG
-1074 SNYIGEDTYYAADL
+1074 SNYIGEDTYYAANL

-1102 KVDVNSLGQVS
+1102 KVDVTAIGQVGN
-1113 DVLIMDPG
+1113 VVIMDSG

-1183 TSTSTTE
+1183 TSSVTE
-1190 IQVQSANSVSG
+1190 IEVESANSVTG
-1201 FSTTAVE
+1201 FSTTVVD
-1208 FGTNMS
+1208 FGNNLS
-1214 SFTGQLLTPSSVTYN
+1214 SLTGKLLTPSSVTYS
-1229 NETGVGIVTFAT
+1229 NETGVGIVTFAS

-1256 DNSFLNKTVSVT
+1256 DNSFLNKIVSVT

-1274 SVEVN
+1274 SVEVE
-1279 FGTNDSSVPTTGTP
+1279 FGINDNSVPVTGSP

-1298 GNTSRSGRLEKENE
+1298 GNNSRSGRLEKETESN
-1312 LTSGRN
+1312 SGRN
-1318 VIQYGGIESTITTL
+1318 VVQYGGIESTITTL
-1332 LSSESGAPD
+1332 LSSDSGAPD
-1341 QLVISDAVNSGFRIG
+1341 QLVISDAIIKGFRVG

-1365 FRIKSSVTSNTV
+1365 FRIKSTVNSNTV

-1386 PRQTH
+1386 QRQTH
-1391 DANSVVKRIVV
+1391 DVNSVVKKIII
-1402 KPVEFRRN
+1402 KSVEFRRN

-1448 IAQSYKENGGIVIF
+1448 ISQSTKENGGIVIF

-1528 DDGTLV
+1528 DNSTLV

-1545 KFTSTSEKG
+1545 KITSTSDKG
-1554 IEANS
+1554 IEATS
-1559 LFLQGDAEISRKITV
+1559 LFLQGDADISRKITV

-1593 PEENGNVGWI
+1593 PEEFNNVGWI
-1603 YTKENAWRN
+1603 YTKGNEWKQ
-1612 WGWIKDASELNQLIS
+1612 WGWIKDSSELNQLIS

-1645 NITATGDVSVSSSF
+1645 NISALGDINVSATF
-1659 DSLTKTTNFVID
+1659 DSLTKTTNYVID
-1671 GTSLAPANT
+1671 GTGLAADNE
-1680 IDVYD
+1680 IDIYD
-1685 AGVLQG
+1685 EGLLQG
-1691 SATGFDFEAAPD
+1691 AASAIDFKGAVD
-1703 GFGLNLTT
+1703 GFGVEVSTLVN
-1711 AISSGI
+1711 SGI
-1717 ATVTFDM
+1717 ATITFDVT
-1724 PIDDIDFGTGI
+1724 INEIDFGTGI
-1735 LGQASPS
+1735 IGQASPS
-1742 FTPLSVGTRIIYEN
+1742 FATTSIGTRIIYEN
-1756 LLDSVNTNY
+1756 LIDSVNTNY
-1765 AVGVEANALW
+1765 AVGVEPNALW
-1775 HSVPQSSAYSFKWYG
+1775 HSLPQSSGYSFKWYG
-1790 GTTEIAE
+1790 GITEVAE
-1797 LITNGGSGLF
+1797 LIANGGSGQL

-1815 VSAAQLESTVATG
+1815 VTARQLESTATTG

-1863 RRDATNKIEG
+1863 RRDAANKIEG
-1873 EVTKLIH
+1873 NATKLIH
-1880 VGAGQT
+1880 VGTGQT

-1909 CAGPAIFQSS
+1909 CVGPAIFQSS

-1931 TTITQVSDIYKNQS
+1931 TTVTQVSDIYKNQS

-1955 TTGPTTRTTSTD
+1955 TTGPITRTTSTD
-1967 ITTINISNVPTTDER
+1967 ITIIDITNVPTTDER
-1982 SLNYSVLLKAS
+1982 SLNYSVLLKAAS
-1993 SAVASLENIVFQ
+1993 PVLSLENIVFKV
-2005 INGTT
+2005 NGTT
-2010 LIEGT
+2010 LTEGT
-2015 NLYWLNDLSPVGTD
+2015 DIYWLNNLSPVGTD
-2029 PGYYFLGF
+2029 SGYYFLGF

>member
-31 VANQGNSPTRPFKTI
+31 VENQGNSPTRPFKTI

-61 SNNDRFSK
+61 NNNDRFSK

-81 DNRPGIIV
+81 DNRPGIVV
-89 KDDDTYITR
+89 KDDGNYITR
-98 GGFDNYTDFTEFT
+98 GGFDNYTDFTEFN
-111 LLTNFDI
+111 LLSNFDI

-178 GGCFLYGFTIFD
+178 GGCFIYGFTIFD
-190 ADLNALCYKDFTIN
+190 ADINALCYKDFTIN
-204 QFVPDFS
+204 QFAPDFS

-221 DGVNNVKIDDTFIS
+221 DGVNNIKIDDTFIS

-244 DMYYEKVAVAYG
+244 GMYYAKISVAYG

-262 IDESDEDIQT
+262 IDEDDEDIET
-272 VVDEYRIVGSRG
+272 IVDEYRIVGSRG
-284 AEANIASISASGT
+284 AESDIASISASGT
-297 TVTVTLEEPLEELSA
+297 TVTVTLEESLKELSA

-322 STNSS
+322 STNPL

-341 TTQFTYIS
+341 DTQFTYIS
-349 RISNVDTSPTTNGA
+349 RITNVDTAPSSNGA
-363 TVNFSVD
+363 SVNFTVD
-370 TVTGASPYI
+370 TVTSASPYI
-379 FNISLR
+379 FNVSLR

-396 GNLVSGFKSMVV
+396 GSLVSGFKSMVV

-420 NAFVKYDEVSGEY
+420 NAFIKYNEVLGEY
-433 QDSANV
+433 QDSSAV
-439 IDIHTDS
+439 TDIHTNS

-499 AKALV
+499 AKSLV
-504 ARGFRKDAFSRDD
+504 ARGFRKDSFPKDD

-523 IVSPQKLS
+523 FVSPQKIKNTQ
-531 GDETS
+531 TS
-536 VEFFPIDVGLT
+536 VEFLPIDVGLT
-547 TSVSAG
+547 TSVSVG
-553 AGTTTR
+553 VGTTTR
-559 LYIYNQT
+559 LYIYNET
-566 NQDAPPSD
+566 NQDAPPSNVV
-574 IADGYRLGAKETEI
+574 DGYRVGAKENDI
-588 LYSQIAQSGIVSTYS
+588 LYAQIAQSGIVSTYS
-603 CRVTMPESDLSKEKS
+603 CRITMPESNLSKEKLYDVS
-618 YSVNRVNNDSENDID
+618 RVNNDSENNID
-633 SNGIIGLSTVH
+633 FNGVIGLTTSH
-644 EFIDGEKVRVF
+644 ELIDGEKVRVF
-655 SDNGHLPDGLI
+655 SHNGHLPDGLI
-666 TNNIYYVITDAVAG
+666 NNNVYYVITDAVSG
-680 ITSTEIKLAST
+680 ISSTEIKLAST

-696 TDTAII
+696 TDSPII

-710 KVVSRVSD
+710 KIISKVTD

-727 IQYDEGQGNWYLNVS
+727 IQFDQARSNWYLNVS
-742 STDNTLY
+742 GTDNTLY
-749 DVINSVGVTGI
+749 DVINSVGVSGI
-760 GEATSRTFI
+760 GEATSRTYV
-769 ERNLDT
+769 ERTLDT
-775 RNLVDTIYKVRYV
+775 RNLIDTIYKVRYV
-788 LPKNAQ
+788 LPKSAQ

-808 SSTTGLTDAEISND
+808 SNTTGLSDTEISND
-822 LYFGDSVTLANANQ
+822 VYFGNSITLTNSNQ
-836 LRNPSFI
+836 LRNPSI
-843 ANAEWSSSGISTIY
+843 VADLEWSSSGISTVY

-862 NLSVGSEVKIEN
+862 NLSVGSEIKIEN
-874 VVSAGNTTADFYDG
+874 IVSAGNTTANSEKG
-888 FNGEFTVTSIPTS
+888 FNGEFEVTSILTS
-901 KKFTYSLADNPGAFQ
+901 KKFTYALTDDPGNFQ
-916 NDTTVRDSNLPKFT
+916 SDTTVRDSNLPKFT
-930 QKTIP
+930 QKSIP

-940 YRSVEIQPFVQGKQ
+940 YRSVELQPFIEGKQ
-954 DGVYQLFVINNSNS
+954 DGIYQLFLINNSNS
-968 PTVSPFQDSS
+968 PTVSPFQESS
-978 FSQNV
+978 FSQPV
-983 QYLYPQLN
+983 QFLYPQLN
-991 RDNPDADP
+991 RDNPNADP

-1004 FALSSPVGQV
+1004 FALSSPIGQV
-1014 VINDPENSLTKETVE
+1014 VINNPENSLTKESIE
-1029 KVSSDLKLGIGIT
+1029 KVSTDLKIGIGIT
-1042 GAISSSGTA
+1042 GVISNSGTA
-1051 HTIFTKVD
+1051 HTIFTEID
-1059 HGLGGITNLTVVSSG
+1059 HGLSGITNLTVLTAG
-1074 SNYIGEDTYYAADL
+1074 SNYIGQDTYYAADL

-1102 KVDVNSLGQVS
+1102 KVDVTAGGQVS
-1113 DVLIMDPG
+1113 NVVIMDPG

-1183 TSTSTTE
+1183 TSSVTE
-1190 IQVQSANSVSG
+1190 IEVESANSVTG
-1201 FSTTAVE
+1201 FSTTAVD
-1208 FGTNMS
+1208 FGSNLS
-1214 SFTGQLLTPSSVTYN
+1214 SLTGKLLTPSSVTHN
-1229 NETGVGIVTFAT
+1229 NETGVGIVTFAS

-1256 DNSFLNKTVSVT
+1256 DNSFLNKIVSVT

-1274 SVEVN
+1274 SVEVE
-1279 FGTNDSSVPTTGTP
+1279 FGVNDTSVPVTGSP

-1298 GNTSRSGRLEKENE
+1298 GNNSRSGRLEKETESN
-1312 LTSGRN
+1312 SGRN
-1318 VIQYGGIESTITTL
+1318 VVQYGGIESTITTL
-1332 LSSESGAPD
+1332 LSSDAGAPD
-1341 QLVISDAVNSGFRIG
+1341 QLVISDAITKGFRVG

-1365 FRIKSSVTSNTV
+1365 FRIKSTVNSNTV

-1386 PRQTH
+1386 QRQTH
-1391 DANSVVKRIVV
+1391 DVNSVVKKIII
-1402 KPVEFRRN
+1402 KSVEFRRN

-1448 IAQSYKENGGIVIF
+1448 ISQSTKENGGIVIF

-1528 DDGTLV
+1528 DNSTLV

-1545 KFTSTSEKG
+1545 KITSTSDKG
-1554 IEANS
+1554 IEATS
-1559 LFLQGDAEISRKITV
+1559 LFLQGDAAISRKITV

-1593 PEENGNVGWI
+1593 PEEFNNVGWI
-1603 YTKENAWRN
+1603 YTKGNEWKQ
-1612 WGWIKDASELNQLIS
+1612 WGWIKDSSELNQLIS
-1627 GVGIATTSSD
+1627 GVGIATTSSG
-1637 SVGLSTRV
+1637 SVGLSTRI
-1645 NITATGDVSVSSSF
+1645 NISSLGDINVSSTFNS
-1659 DSLTKTTNFVID
+1659 STKTTNYVID
-1671 GTSLAPANT
+1671 GTGLAADNE
-1680 IDVYD
+1680 IDIYD
-1685 AGVLQG
+1685 EGLLQG
-1691 SATGFDFEAAPD
+1691 AASAIDFKGATD
-1703 GFGLNLTT
+1703 GFGVDVTT
-1711 AISSGI
+1711 VVNSGI
-1717 ATVTFDM
+1717 ATITFDV
-1724 PIDDIDFGTGI
+1724 PINEIDFGTGI
-1735 LGQASPS
+1735 IGQSSPS
-1742 FTPLSVGTRIIYEN
+1742 FGTTSVGTRIIYEN
-1756 LLDSVNTNY
+1756 LINSVNTNY
-1765 AVGVEANALW
+1765 AVGIEPTALW
-1775 HSVPQSSAYSFKWYG
+1775 HSLPQPSGYSFKWYG
-1790 GTTEIAE
+1790 GETEVAE
-1797 LITNGGSGLF
+1797 LVTNSGSGQLT
-1807 ELNGSSSK
+1807 LKGNSSQ
-1815 VSAAQLESTVATG
+1815 VTAEQLESTAITG

-1838 TVTNLNANFLQ
+1838 TVTNLSANFLQ

-1863 RRDATNKIEG
+1863 RRDAANKIEG
-1873 EVTKLIH
+1873 NATKLIH
-1880 VGAGQT
+1880 VGTGQT

-1909 CAGPAIFQSS
+1909 CVGPAIFQSS

-1931 TTITQVSDIYKNQS
+1931 TTVTQVSDIYKNQS

-1955 TTGPTTRTTSTD
+1955 TTGPITRTTSTD
-1967 ITTINISNVPTTDER
+1967 ITIIDITNVPTTDER
-1982 SLNYSVLLKAS
+1982 SLNYSVLLKAAS
-1993 SAVASLENIVFQ
+1993 PVLSLENIVFKV
-2005 INGTT
+2005 NGAT
-2010 LIEGT
+2010 LTEGT
-2015 NLYWLNDLSPVGTD
+2015 DIYWLNNLSPVGTD
-2029 PGYYFLGF
+2029 SGYYFLGF

>member
-31 VANQGNSPTRPFKTI
+31 VENQGNSPTRPFKTI

-61 SNNDRFSK
+61 NNNDRFSK
-69 TTILLQPGEHIV
+69 TTIKLQPGEHIV
-81 DNRPGIIV
+81 DNRPGIVV
-89 KDDDTYITR
+89 KDDGTYITR
-98 GGFDNYTDFTEFT
+98 GGFDNYTDFSEFN
-111 LLTNFDI
+111 LLSNFDV

-139 GTSIVGS
+139 GTSIKGS

-154 PRYVPNPDEVDGANI
+154 PRYVPNPDEVDGSNI
-169 NRSALFRVT
+169 NRSAVFRVT
-178 GGCFLYGFTIFD
+178 GGCFIYGFTIFD
-190 ADLNALCYKDFTIN
+190 ADINALCYKDFTIN

-235 NLETTKTDL
+235 DLETTKTDL
-244 DMYYEKVAVAYG
+244 DMYYDKISVAYG

-262 IDESDEDIQT
+262 IDEDDEDIET

-297 TVTVTLEEPLEELSA
+297 TVTVTLEESLTELSV

-322 STNSS
+322 STNPL

-341 TTQFTYIS
+341 DTQFTYIS
-349 RISNVDTSPTTNGA
+349 RITNVDTAPSSNSA

-370 TVTGASPYI
+370 TVTSASPYI
-379 FNISLR
+379 FNVSLR

-420 NAFVKYDEVSGEY
+420 NAFIKYNEVLGEY
-433 QDSANV
+433 EDSSV
-439 IDIHTDS
+439 VTDIHTDS

-499 AKALV
+499 AKSLV
-504 ARGFRKDAFSRDD
+504 ARGFRKDSFPRDD

-523 IVSPQKLS
+523 FVSPQKIKNI
-531 GDETS
+531 ETS
-536 VEFFPIDVGLT
+536 VEFLPIDVGLT
-547 TSVSAG
+547 TSVSVG
-553 AGTTTR
+553 VGTTTR
-559 LYIYNQT
+559 LYIYNET
-566 NQDAPPSD
+566 NQDAPPSNVV
-574 IADGYRLGAKETEI
+574 DGYRIGAKENDI
-588 LYSQIAQSGIVSTYS
+588 LYAQIAQSGIVSTYS
-603 CRVTMPESDLSKEKS
+603 CRITMPESDLSKEKS
-618 YSVNRVNNDSENDID
+618 YDVSRVNNDSENDID
-633 SNGIIGLSTVH
+633 SNGIIGLTTSH
-644 EFIDGEKVRVF
+644 ELIDGEKVRVF

-666 TNNIYYVITDAVAG
+666 NNNVYYVITDAVSG

-696 TDTAII
+696 TDNPII

-710 KVVSRVSD
+710 KIISKVTD

-727 IQYDEGQGNWYLNVS
+727 IQFDQVRSNWYLNVS
-742 STDNTLY
+742 ETDNTLY
-749 DVINSVGVTGI
+749 DVINNVGVSGI
-760 GEATSRTFI
+760 GEATSRTYV
-769 ERNLDT
+769 ERTLDT
-775 RNLVDTIYKVRYV
+775 RNLIDTIYKVRYV

-808 SSTTGLTDAEISND
+808 SNTTGLSDTEISND
-822 LYFGDSVTLANANQ
+822 VYFGNSITLTNSNQ
-836 LRNPSFI
+836 LRNPSI
-843 ANAEWSSSGISTIY
+843 VADVEWSSSGISTVY

-862 NLSVGSEVKIEN
+862 NISVGSEIKIEN
-874 VVSAGNTTADFYDG
+874 IVSAGNTTANSEKG
-888 FNGEFTVTSIPTS
+888 FNGEFKVTSVLTS
-901 KKFTYSLADNPGAFQ
+901 KKFTYALTDDPGNFQ
-916 NDTTVRDSNLPKFT
+916 SDTTVRDSNLPKFT
-930 QKTIP
+930 QKSIP

-940 YRSVEIQPFVQGKQ
+940 YRSVELQPFVQGKQ
-954 DGVYQLFVINNSNS
+954 DGIYQLFLINNSNS
-968 PTVSPFQDSS
+968 PTVSPFQEST
-978 FSQNV
+978 FSQPV
-983 QYLYPQLN
+983 QFLYPQLN
-991 RDNPDADP
+991 RDNPNADP

-1004 FALSSPVGQV
+1004 FALSSPIGQV
-1014 VINDPENSLTKETVE
+1014 VIDNPENSLTKESIE
-1029 KVSSDLKLGIGIT
+1029 KVSTDLKIGIGIT
-1042 GAISSSGTA
+1042 GAISSTGTA
-1051 HTIFTKVD
+1051 HTIFTEID
-1059 HGLGGITNLTVVSSG
+1059 HGLSGITSLTVVSAG

-1102 KVDVNSLGQVS
+1102 KVDVTAIGQVGN
-1113 DVLIMDPG
+1113 VVIMDPG

-1183 TSTSTTE
+1183 TSSVTE
-1190 IQVQSANSVSG
+1190 IEVESANSVTG
-1201 FSTTAVE
+1201 FSTTAVD
-1208 FGTNMS
+1208 FGNNLS
-1214 SFTGQLLTPSSVTYN
+1214 SLTGKLLTPSSVTYN
-1229 NETGVGIVTFAT
+1229 NETGVGIVTFAS

-1256 DNSFLNKTVSVT
+1256 DNSFLNKIVSVT

-1274 SVEVN
+1274 SVEVE
-1279 FGTNDSSVPTTGTP
+1279 FGINDNSVPVTGSP

-1298 GNTSRSGRLEKENE
+1298 GNNSRSGRLEKETESN
-1312 LTSGRN
+1312 SGRN
-1318 VIQYGGIESTITTL
+1318 VVQYGGIESTITTL
-1332 LSSESGAPD
+1332 LSSDSGAPD
-1341 QLVISDAVNSGFRIG
+1341 QLVISDAIIKGFRVG

-1365 FRIKSSVTSNTV
+1365 FRIKSTVNSNTV

-1386 PRQTH
+1386 QRQTH
-1391 DANSVVKRIVV
+1391 DVNSVVKKIII
-1402 KPVEFRRN
+1402 KSVEFRRN

-1448 IAQSYKENGGIVIF
+1448 ISQSTKENGGIVIF

-1528 DDGTLV
+1528 DNSTLV

-1545 KFTSTSEKG
+1545 KITSTSDKG
-1554 IEANS
+1554 IEATS
-1559 LFLQGDAEISRKITV
+1559 LFLQGDADISRKITV

-1593 PEENGNVGWI
+1593 PEEFNNVGWI
-1603 YTKENAWRN
+1603 YTKGNEWKQ
-1612 WGWIKDASELNQLIS
+1612 WGWIKDSSELNQLIS

-1645 NITATGDVSVSSSF
+1645 NISAVGDINVSASF
-1659 DSLTKTTNFVID
+1659 DSLTKTTNYVID
-1671 GTSLAPANT
+1671 GTGLAADNE
-1680 IDVYD
+1680 IDIYD
-1685 AGVLQG
+1685 EGLLKGAA
-1691 SATGFDFEAAPD
+1691 SAIDFKGAVD
-1703 GFGLNLTT
+1703 GFGVEVSTLVN
-1711 AISSGI
+1711 SGI
-1717 ATVTFDM
+1717 ATITFDV
-1724 PIDDIDFGTGI
+1724 PINEIDFGAGI
-1735 LGQASPS
+1735 IGQSSPS
-1742 FTPLSVGTRIIYEN
+1742 FATTSIGTRIIYEN
-1756 LLDSVNTNY
+1756 LIDSVNTNY
-1765 AVGVEANALW
+1765 AVGIEPTALW
-1775 HSVPQSSAYSFKWYG
+1775 HSLPQSSGYSFKWYG
-1790 GTTEIAE
+1790 GITEVAE
-1797 LITNGGSGLF
+1797 LIANAGSGQLQINGGS
-1807 ELNGSSSK
+1807 SK
-1815 VSAAQLESTVATG
+1815 VTAGQLESTATTG

-1873 EVTKLIH
+1873 NATKLIH
-1880 VGAGQT
+1880 VGTGQT

-1931 TTITQVSDIYKNQS
+1931 TTVTQVSDIYKNQS
-1945 SSSGT
+1945 SSAGT

-1955 TTGPTTRTTSTD
+1955 TTGPITRTTSTD
-1967 ITTINISNVPTTDER
+1967 ITIIDITNVPTTDER
-1982 SLNYSVLLKAS
+1982 SLNYSVLLKAAS
-1993 SAVASLENIVFQ
+1993 PVLSLENIVFKV
-2005 INGTT
+2005 NGTT
-2010 LIEGT
+2010 LTEGT
-2015 NLYWLNDLSPVGTD
+2015 DIYWLNNLSPVGTD
-2029 PGYYFLGF
+2029 SGYYFLGF